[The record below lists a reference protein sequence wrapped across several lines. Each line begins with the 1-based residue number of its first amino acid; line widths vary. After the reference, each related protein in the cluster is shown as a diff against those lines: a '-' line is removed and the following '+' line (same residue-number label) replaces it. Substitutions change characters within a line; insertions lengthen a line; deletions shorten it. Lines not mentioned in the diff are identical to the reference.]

1 MAASELYTK
10 CARVWIPDAEEVWKS
25 AELTK
30 DYKNGDASLQLMLE
44 DGTNIEHTL
53 DPKTKNLPY
62 LRNPDILVG
71 ENDLTA
77 LSYLHEPAV
86 LHNLKVRFVD
96 SKLIYTYCG
105 IVLVAIN
112 PYETLPIYGTDIIN
126 AYSGQNM
133 GDMDPHIFA
142 VAEEAYK
149 QMARDERNQSIIVSG
164 ESGAGK
170 TVSAKYAMR
179 YFATVSGSASEA
191 NVEEKVLA
199 SNPIMEAIG
208 NAKTT
213 RNDNSSRFGKY
224 IEIGFDTRFRI
235 IGANMRTYL
244 LEKSRVVF
252 QADEERNY
260 HIFYQLCASSHLPEF
275 KNLKLSSANDF
286 LYTRQGRSPV
296 IAGVD
301 DTKELSTTRNAFTL
315 LGINESY
322 QMGLF
327 QVLAAIL
334 HLGNVEIKDRDSDSS
349 VIPPNNR
356 HLTAFCELVGVTY
369 QDMSQWLCHRKLK
382 TATETYVKPL
392 PRLQATNARDALSK
406 HIYAKLFNWIV
417 EHVNKALIT
426 NVKQHSFIGVL
437 DIYGFETFE
446 INSFEQFCINYANEK
461 LQQQFNM
468 HVFKLEQE
476 EYMKEQ
482 IPWTLIDFYDNQPC
496 INLIEAKMGILDL
509 LDEECKMPK
518 GSDDSWAQK
527 LYNTHLKTSSLFE
540 KPRMSNRA
548 FIIKHFADK
557 VEYQCDGFLEKNKD
571 TVNEEQIN
579 VLKASKQKFELLVE
593 LFHDG
598 EKAIS
603 PTGQVP
609 GTGGRTRL
617 SIKPDKSRD
626 SKSKEH
632 KKTVGCQFRNSL
644 QMLMETLN
652 ATTPHYVRCI
662 KPNDFKMAFT
672 FDPKRAVQQ
681 LRACGVLETIR
692 ISAAGFPSRWTYQ
705 EFFSRYRVLMKQKDV
720 LPDKKLT
727 CKNVLEKLVQD
738 QDKYQFG
745 KTKIFFRAG
754 QVAYLEKLRADKL
767 RAACIRIQKT
777 IRCWLARKKYLR
789 KRSAAITIQR
799 FTRGYQARCLA
810 KFMRRT
816 QAATVI
822 QKYQRMYM
830 EKKRYRQKQAA
841 ALAMQ
846 TILRAYMARQ
856 KYQALLREH
865 KAVIIQR
872 HVRGWLARC
881 WYKRCLVSIVVLQCS
896 IRRMR
901 ARREL
906 KKLKIE
912 ARSVEHFKKL
922 NKGMEN
928 KIMQLQ
934 RRIDEQTK
942 ENRSVNEKLVGLE
955 NSYTAE
961 SERMRGELNRLR
973 GVEEEAKK
981 KTNQVTSLLEEL
993 ERLRKELSATQQEK
1007 KTIED
1012 WAQTYRN
1019 EMEMMVSE
1027 LKEQNGSLK
1036 KEKDDLNR
1044 LIQEQSQQMTEKMV
1058 RSIAQETQ
1066 QLESDLNEERSRYQ
1080 NLLTEHLRLEE
1091 KYDDLKE
1098 EMVSSNVSK
1107 PGHRRTDSTHSSN
1120 ESEYTYNS
1128 EYAELEE
1135 GSRAAE
1141 DVTRGMD
1148 TSLTLKLQK
1157 RLTELEQEKQSLRNE
1172 LENKEE
1178 QFQRARARDDA
1189 EFKKA
1194 RGAELEYE
1202 SLKRQELESENKKLK
1217 HNLAEMRQSLLGDA
1231 AAGAGAGA
1239 PGTPAYKVLLEQ
1251 LNASCEELDVRKEE
1265 VLILRSQLV
1274 SQKEAMHHKETMTE
1288 PSVYAEDVSKLK
1300 DADEL
1305 KQACIGLKDTNR
1317 SPRFMRKPL
1326 EVSDLLSRLR
1336 SAAPDFHKLN
1346 EDGELWLVNQGLK
1359 ETIRLLEHQLQTQ
1372 RRTYDNEVESLRSE
1386 LQNVK
1391 EENNRQQ
1398 QLLAQNLQLPPEA
1411 RIEAS
1416 LQHEITRLTNENLE
1430 LLAEDPTAS
1439 REARVIILR
1448 RMVDL
1453 MEQLEKQDRTIRKL
1467 KKQLKVYSKRIG
1479 EMGAGQTEGQTSPGQ
1494 MVDEPIH
1501 PVNIPRREKDF
1512 QGMLEYKKEDELKL
1526 VKNLILEL
1534 KPRGVAVNLIPGL
1547 PAYILFMCLRHAD
1560 YVNDDQKVR
1569 TLLTSTINSI
1579 KKILK
1584 KRGDDFETVSFW
1596 LANTCRFLH
1605 CLKQYSGDEAFMK
1618 HNTQRQNEHC
1628 LSNFDLAEYRQVLSD
1643 LSIQIYQQLIKCM
1656 ENILQP
1662 MIVSGMLEHETIQ
1675 GVSGVKPTG
1684 LRKRTSSIAD
1694 EGTYT
1699 LDSILR
1705 QLSAFH
1711 STMCQHG
1718 TDPELIKQVVKQ
1730 QFYIIGAVT
1739 LNNLLLRKDMC
1750 SWSKGMQIRYN
1761 VSQLEEWLRDKGLM
1775 TCGAKETLEPLI
1787 QAAQLL
1793 QVKKKTDEDAEA
1805 ICSMCLALTTAQIV
1819 KVLNLYTPVNEFEE
1833 RVSVSF
1839 IRTIQTR
1846 LRDRCESPQLLM
1858 DTKMIYPVTFPFS
1871 PSSLALE
1878 TIQIP
1883 SSLNLA
1889 FLTRV

>member
-25 AELTK
+25 AELNK
-30 DYKNGDASLQLMLE
+30 DYKNGDVSLQLMLE
-44 DGTNIEHTL
+44 DGTNVEHKL

-112 PYETLPIYGTDIIN
+112 PYEPLPIYGTDIIN

-179 YFATVSGSASEA
+179 YFATVSGSTSEA
-191 NVEEKVLA
+191 NVEQKVLA

-224 IEIGFDTRFRI
+224 IEIGFDTRYRI

-275 KNLKLSSANDF
+275 KMLKLSNANDF

-296 IAGVD
+296 IDGVD
-301 DTKELSTTRNAFTL
+301 DTKELSTTRKAFTL
-315 LGINESY
+315 LGINESN

-349 VIPPNNR
+349 VIPPNNH

-382 TATETYVKPL
+382 TATETYIKTL

-426 NVKQHSFIGVL
+426 NIKQHSFIGVL

-476 EYMKEQ
+476 EYMREQ

-527 LYNTHLKTSSLFE
+527 LYNTHLKTCSLFE

-548 FIIKHFADK
+548 FIIQHFADK
-557 VEYQCDGFLEKNKD
+557 VEYQCEGFLEKNKD

-579 VLKASKQKFELLVE
+579 VLKASKFHLLVE
-593 LFHDG
+593 LFQDG
-598 EKAIS
+598 EKATS
-603 PTGQVP
+603 PTGQVS

-617 SIKPDKSRD
+617 SIKPDKGREKS
-626 SKSKEH
+626 SKEH

-644 QMLMETLN
+644 QMLMGTLN

-662 KPNDFKMAFT
+662 KPNDFKLAFT

-720 LPDKKLT
+720 LADKKLT
-727 CKNVLEKLVQD
+727 CKNVLEQLVQD

-754 QVAYLEKLRADKL
+754 QVAYLEKLRAEKL

-789 KRSAAITIQR
+789 KRSSAITIQR

-816 QAATVI
+816 QAATII
-822 QKYQRMYM
+822 QKYQRMCV
-830 EKKRYRQKQAA
+830 ERKRYRQKQAA
-841 ALAMQ
+841 ALVMQ

-856 KYQALLREH
+856 KYQALRRES
-865 KAVIIQR
+865 KAVIIQKR
-872 HVRGWLARC
+872 VRGWLARC
-881 WYKRCLVSIVVLQCS
+881 WYKRCLVSIVYLQCCF
-896 IRRMR
+896 RRMK

-912 ARSVEHFKKL
+912 ARSVQHLKKL

-934 RRIDEQTK
+934 RKLDEQNK
-942 ENRSVNEKLVGLE
+942 ENRLVNERLVGLE
-955 NSYTAE
+955 TTYTTE
-961 SERMRGELNRLR
+961 SERMRGELSRLR
-973 GVEEEAKK
+973 GVEEDAKNK
-981 KTNQVTSLLEEL
+981 GNQVSSLLEEL
-993 ERLRKELSATQQEK
+993 EKLRKELSSTQKEK

-1019 EMEMMVSE
+1019 EMEKMVSE
-1027 LKEQNGSLK
+1027 LKEQNCSLK
-1036 KEKDDLNR
+1036 KEKEDLNR
-1044 LIQEQSQQMTEKMV
+1044 SIQEQSQQMTEKMARV
-1058 RSIAQETQ
+1058 IAEETQ
-1066 QLESDLNEERSRYQ
+1066 QLKTDLNEERSRYQ
-1080 NLLTEHLRLEE
+1080 NLLTEHRRLEE
-1091 KYDDLKE
+1091 KHDDLKE

-1120 ESEYTYNS
+1120 GSEYTYNS

-1141 DVTRGMD
+1141 DVTRGID

-1172 LENKEE
+1172 LENKED
-1178 QFQRARARDDA
+1178 QFQRARARDDV

-1217 HNLAEMRQSLLGDA
+1217 HDLAEIRQSLLGKA
-1231 AAGAGAGA
+1231 ATGAGA
-1239 PGTPAYKVLLEQ
+1239 PGSPAYKVVLEQ
-1251 LNASCEELDVRKEE
+1251 LNASCEELEVRKEE

-1274 SQKEAMHHKETMTE
+1274 SQKEAMHHKETMTD
-1288 PSVYAEDVSKLK
+1288 PSVYVEDVSKLK

-1305 KQACIGLKDTNR
+1305 KQAYMGLKDTN
-1317 SPRFMRKPL
+1317 
-1326 EVSDLLSRLR
+1326 
-1336 SAAPDFHKLN
+1336 
-1346 EDGELWLVNQGLK
+1346 
-1359 ETIRLLEHQLQTQ
+1359 RLLEHQLQTQ
-1372 RRTYDNEVESLRSE
+1372 RRGYDNEVESLRGE

-1416 LQHEITRLTNENLE
+1416 LQHEITRLTNENL
-1430 LLAEDPTAS
+1430 
-1439 REARVIILR
+1439 
-1448 RMVDL
+1448 DL

-1618 HNTQRQNEHC
+1618 HNTQRQNEHS
-1628 LSNFDLAEYRQVLSD
+1628 LSNFDLAEYRQVISD
-1643 LSIQIYQQLIKCM
+1643 LAIQIYQQLIKCM

-1775 TCGAKETLEPLI
+1775 TFGAKETLEPLI

-1793 QVKKKTDEDAEA
+1793 QVKKKTDEDAGA

-1883 SSLNLA
+1883 GSLNLG

>member
-1 MAASELYTK
+1 MNRELEYMFVQS
-10 CARVWIPDAEEVWKS
+10 ARVWIPDAEEVWKS

-30 DYKNGDASLQLMLE
+30 DYKNDDASLQLMLE
-44 DGTNIEHTL
+44 DGTTIDHKL

-86 LHNLKVRFVD
+86 LHNLKVRFID

-224 IEIGFDTRFRI
+224 IEIGFDNRYRI

-260 HIFYQLCASSHLPEF
+260 HIFYQLCASANQPEF
-275 KNLKLSSANDF
+275 KNLRLSTANDF

-296 IAGVD
+296 IEGVD
-301 DTKELSTTRNAFTL
+301 DAKELRTTRHAFTL

-322 QMGLF
+322 QIGLF

-349 VIPPNNR
+349 LIAPNNR

-382 TATETYVKPL
+382 TATETYIKPL

-417 EHVNKALIT
+417 EHVNKALVT
-426 NVKQHSFIGVL
+426 NIKQHSFIGVL

-527 LYNTHLKTSSLFE
+527 LYNTHLKTCSLFE

-548 FIIKHFADK
+548 FIIQHFADK
-557 VEYQCDGFLEKNKD
+557 VEYQCEGFLEKNKD
-571 TVNEEQIN
+571 TVNEEQIH
-579 VLKASKQKFELLVE
+579 VLKASKFNLLVE
-593 LFHDG
+593 LFQDE
-598 EKAIS
+598 EKATT

-617 SIKPDKSRD
+617 SIKPDKGRD
-626 SKSKEH
+626 TSSKEH

-662 KPNDFKMAFT
+662 KPNDFKLAFS

-789 KRSAAITIQR
+789 QRSAAITIQR

-816 QAATVI
+816 QAATII
-822 QKYQRMYM
+822 QKYQRMCV
-830 EKKRYRQKQAA
+830 ERKRFRQKQAA

-865 KAVIIQR
+865 KAVIIQK

-881 WYKRCLVSIVVLQCS
+881 WYKRCLEAIVYLQCC

-901 ARREL
+901 AKREL

-934 RRIDEQTK
+934 RKIDEQNK
-942 ENRSVNEKLVGLE
+942 DNRVISERLVSLE
-955 NSYTAE
+955 SSYASE
-961 SERMRGELNRLR
+961 SERMRGELGRLR
-973 GVEEEAKK
+973 GVEEDAKNK
-981 KTNQVTSLLEEL
+981 ANQVSSLLEEL
-993 ERLRKELSATQQEK
+993 EKLRKELSVTQQEK

-1012 WAQTYRN
+1012 WAQKYRD
-1019 EMEMMVSE
+1019 EMEKMVSE
-1027 LKEQNGSLK
+1027 LKDQNGLLK

-1044 LIQEQSQQMTEKMV
+1044 MIQEQSQQMTEKMT
-1058 RSIAQETQ
+1058 RAIAQETQ
-1066 QLESDLNEERSRYQ
+1066 QLETDLNEERSRYQ

-1098 EMVSSNVSK
+1098 ELAHSKNVSK

-1128 EYAELEE
+1128 EYAELED
-1135 GSRAAE
+1135 GSRVGE

-1157 RLTELEQEKQSLRNE
+1157 RVTELEQEKQSLRNE

-1189 EFKKA
+1189 QFRKA

-1202 SLKRQELESENKKLK
+1202 SLKRQELESENKKLR
-1217 HNLAEMRQSLLGDA
+1217 HDLAEMRQSLLGGA
-1231 AAGAGAGA
+1231 AASAGA
-1239 PGTPAYKVLLEQ
+1239 PGSPAYKVLLDQ
-1251 LNASCEELDVRKEE
+1251 LNASCEELEVRKEE

-1274 SQKEAMHHKETMTE
+1274 SQKEAMHHKDEKETMTE
-1288 PSVYAEDVSKLK
+1288 PSVFAQDVNKLK

-1305 KQACIGLKDTNR
+1305 KQAYVGLKDTNR
-1317 SPRFMRKPL
+1317 
-1326 EVSDLLSRLR
+1326 
-1336 SAAPDFHKLN
+1336 
-1346 EDGELWLVNQGLK
+1346 
-1359 ETIRLLEHQLQTQ
+1359 LLEQQLQTQ
-1372 RRTYDNEVESLRSE
+1372 RRTYDSEVESLRGE

-1416 LQHEITRLTNENLE
+1416 LQHEITRLTNENL
-1430 LLAEDPTAS
+1430 
-1439 REARVIILR
+1439 
-1448 RMVDL
+1448 DL

-1479 EMGAGQTEGQTSPGQ
+1479 EMGAGHTEGQTSPGQ
-1494 MVDEPIH
+1494 MVEEPIH

-1512 QGMLEYKKEDELKL
+1512 QGMLEYKKEDEMKL

-1547 PAYILFMCLRHAD
+1547 PAYILFMCLRHSD

-1605 CLKQYSGDEAFMK
+1605 CLKQYSGDEVFMK
-1618 HNTQRQNEHC
+1618 HNTSRQNEHC
-1628 LSNFDLAEYRQVLSD
+1628 LSNFDLAEYRQVISD
-1643 LSIQIYQQLIKCM
+1643 LAIQIYQQLVKCM

-1730 QFYIIGAVT
+1730 LFYIIGAVT

-1775 TCGAKETLEPLI
+1775 NCGAKETLEPLI

-1805 ICSMCLALTTAQIV
+1805 ICSMCHALTTAQIV

-1858 DTKMIYPVTFPFS
+1858 DTKMIYPVTFPFN

-1883 SSLNLA
+1883 TSLNLS

>member
-1 MAASELYTK
+1 MMVQELHQT
-10 CARVWIPDAEEVWKS
+10 ARVWIPDAEEVWRS

-30 DYKNGDASLQLMLE
+30 DYKNGDASLQLLLE
-44 DGTNIEHTL
+44 DGTSLEHSL

-112 PYETLPIYGTDIIN
+112 PYESLPIYGTDIIN

-142 VAEEAYK
+142 VAEEAFK

-191 NVEEKVLA
+191 NIDEKVLA

-224 IEIGFDTRFRI
+224 IEIGFDSRYRI

-275 KNLKLSSANDF
+275 KPLKLGSANEF
-286 LYTRQGRSPV
+286 LYTRQGGSPV
-296 IAGVD
+296 IEGVD
-301 DTKELSTTRNAFTL
+301 DTRELSTTRQAFAL
-315 LGINESY
+315 LGINESA
-322 QMGLF
+322 QMGVF
-327 QVLAAIL
+327 RVLAAIL
-334 HLGNVEIKDRDSDSS
+334 HLGNVEIRDKDSDSS
-349 VIPPNNR
+349 TIAPNNL
-356 HLTAFCELVGVTY
+356 HLMAFCDLVGVTY
-369 QDMSQWLCHRKLK
+369 QDMSHWLCHRKLK
-382 TATETYVKPL
+382 TATETYIKPL

-426 NVKQHSFIGVL
+426 SVKQHSFIGVL

-446 INSFEQFCINYANEK
+446 VNSFEQFCINYANEK

-496 INLIEAKMGILDL
+496 INLIEAKMGVLDL

-527 LYNTHLKTSSLFE
+527 LYNTHLKTCSLFE

-548 FIIKHFADK
+548 FIIQHFADK
-557 VEYQCDGFLEKNKD
+557 VEYQCEGFLEKNKD

-579 VLKASKQKFELLVE
+579 VLKASKVSTDSVTVCQPSQSRRCPDIRTCQEQFSSSGNSWPAGTCPLPHGNLLHE
-593 LFHDG
+593 QFYYSRTHTHRAQHRLAKSTG
-598 EKAIS
+598 EKPLQIEPSCTFIPPQLHHRSCRCYCVKPLELEPSLMHPCFLLLLCLNVVCENILPAEGKQEFLQPWAVLAFPSSRHHPSILLS
-603 PTGQVP
+603 FCLTLTCIFKQHGGGWLSRMCFFVKTETLRDQQEDLKLPPHATSVSHDPTLMMSRPQLAVLPEQLAVASGLFLRRWSRACVMQQNLLGHADAKDVTEAESWN
-609 GTGGRTRL
+609 GLIMWTHGLQIFSVFSSCSLRGRNMSACLRGKRFEGASAAVL
-617 SIKPDKSRD
+617 FSFVAPLP
-626 SKSKEH
+626 
-632 KKTVGCQFRNSL
+632 FRN
-644 QMLMETLN
+644 Q
-652 ATTPHYVRCI
+652 AKR
-662 KPNDFKMAFT
+662 KPE
-672 FDPKRAVQQ
+672 P
-681 LRACGVLETIR
+681 
-692 ISAAGFPSRWTYQ
+692 
-705 EFFSRYRVLMKQKDV
+705 
-720 LPDKKLT
+720 
-727 CKNVLEKLVQD
+727 
-738 QDKYQFG
+738 
-745 KTKIFFRAG
+745 
-754 QVAYLEKLRADKL
+754 
-767 RAACIRIQKT
+767 
-777 IRCWLARKKYLR
+777 
-789 KRSAAITIQR
+789 
-799 FTRGYQARCLA
+799 
-810 KFMRRT
+810 
-816 QAATVI
+816 
-822 QKYQRMYM
+822 
-830 EKKRYRQKQAA
+830 
-841 ALAMQ
+841 
-846 TILRAYMARQ
+846 
-856 KYQALLREH
+856 
-865 KAVIIQR
+865 
-872 HVRGWLARC
+872 
-881 WYKRCLVSIVVLQCS
+881 
-896 IRRMR
+896 
-901 ARREL
+901 
-906 KKLKIE
+906 
-912 ARSVEHFKKL
+912 
-922 NKGMEN
+922 
-928 KIMQLQ
+928 
-934 RRIDEQTK
+934 
-942 ENRSVNEKLVGLE
+942 VGLE
-955 NSYTAE
+955 SRFFAWMCRIVSGQDSFRLSVPLARGPVSMEAAGMKVSPRVSTAD
-961 SERMRGELNRLR
+961 
-973 GVEEEAKK
+973 
-981 KTNQVTSLLEEL
+981 
-993 ERLRKELSATQQEK
+993 
-1007 KTIED
+1007 TI
-1012 WAQTYRN
+1012 
-1019 EMEMMVSE
+1019 
-1027 LKEQNGSLK
+1027 
-1036 KEKDDLNR
+1036 
-1044 LIQEQSQQMTEKMV
+1044 
-1058 RSIAQETQ
+1058 
-1066 QLESDLNEERSRYQ
+1066 
-1080 NLLTEHLRLEE
+1080 
-1091 KYDDLKE
+1091 
-1098 EMVSSNVSK
+1098 VSS
-1107 PGHRRTDSTHSSN
+1107 
-1120 ESEYTYNS
+1120 
-1128 EYAELEE
+1128 
-1135 GSRAAE
+1135 
-1141 DVTRGMD
+1141 M
-1148 TSLTLKLQK
+1148 
-1157 RLTELEQEKQSLRNE
+1157 
-1172 LENKEE
+1172 
-1178 QFQRARARDDA
+1178 F
-1189 EFKKA
+1189 
-1194 RGAELEYE
+1194 
-1202 SLKRQELESENKKLK
+1202 
-1217 HNLAEMRQSLLGDA
+1217 SLLGRFCIRTLKVCIHENRIFV
-1231 AAGAGAGA
+1231 
-1239 PGTPAYKVLLEQ
+1239 PGSLRDSSLASASVVFISFQTLPGLFNQLRRHHDSLTPASGSLRMSPHHP
-1251 LNASCEELDVRKEE
+1251 ASCRCC
-1265 VLILRSQLV
+1265 
-1274 SQKEAMHHKETMTE
+1274 
-1288 PSVYAEDVSKLK
+1288 SV
-1300 DADEL
+1300 
-1305 KQACIGLKDTNR
+1305 T
-1317 SPRFMRKPL
+1317 
-1326 EVSDLLSRLR
+1326 
-1336 SAAPDFHKLN
+1336 SAAPDLQKLN
-1346 EDGELWLVNQGLK
+1346 EDGELWLVNQGLR
-1359 ETIRLLEHQLQTQ
+1359 ETVRCRLSSMSLWPFHGEGGRERGSFTCSSSCFFCSCCLFSGLRGDQLQLELLSPSSPSLISPGFNIIPLLLFFKAWWIQPEPTLLLGCQQTLLWAAPACSFPLVEASSPSPSWLKALSLTGVLPCSSSWSFFALTHHVSLWPSLPSTPRLLEHQLQTQ
-1372 RRTYDNEVESLRSE
+1372 KRSYDIEVEVLRGE
-1386 LQNVK
+1386 LQSVK

-1416 LQHEITRLTNENLE
+1416 LQHEITRLTNENL
-1430 LLAEDPTAS
+1430 
-1439 REARVIILR
+1439 
-1448 RMVDL
+1448 DL

-1467 KKQLKVYSKRIG
+1467 KKQLKLYSKRIG
-1479 EMGAGQTEGQTSPGQ
+1479 EMGAGQAEGQTSPGQ
-1494 MVDEPIH
+1494 MAEEPVH

-1526 VKNLILEL
+1526 IKNLILEL

-1618 HNTQRQNEHC
+1618 HNTSRQNEHC
-1628 LSNFDLAEYRQVLSD
+1628 LSNFDLAEYRQVISD
-1643 LSIQIYQQLIKCM
+1643 LAIQIYQQLIKCM

-1711 STMCQHG
+1711 SIMCQHG

-1775 TCGAKETLEPLI
+1775 SCGAKETLEPLI

-1805 ICSMCLALTTAQIV
+1805 ICSMCHALTTAQIV

-1833 RVSVSF
+1833 RVSVAF

-1846 LRDRCESPQLLM
+1846 LRDRCETPQLLM
-1858 DTKMIYPVTFPFS
+1858 DTKMIYPVTFPFN

-1883 SSLNLA
+1883 TSLNLA

>member
-1 MAASELYTK
+1 VLQTQ
-10 CARVWIPDAEEVWKS
+10 EE
-25 AELTK
+25 
-30 DYKNGDASLQLMLE
+30 GH
-44 DGTNIEHTL
+44 NIEHKL

-86 LHNLKVRFVD
+86 LHNLKVRFID

-224 IEIGFDTRFRI
+224 IEIGFDTRYRI

-260 HIFYQLCASSHLPEF
+260 HIFYQLCASAHLPEL
-275 KNLKLSSANDF
+275 KALKLSSANDF

-296 IAGVD
+296 IDGVD
-301 DTKELSTTRNAFTL
+301 DTKELSTTRHAFTL

-349 VIPPNNR
+349 VIAPNNR

-369 QDMSQWLCHRKLK
+369 QDMSHWLCHRKLK
-382 TATETYVKPL
+382 TATETYIKTL

-476 EYMKEQ
+476 EYMREQ

-527 LYNTHLKTSSLFE
+527 LYNTHLKTCSLFE

-548 FIIKHFADK
+548 FIIQHFADK

-579 VLKASKQKFELLVE
+579 VLKASKFDLLVE
-593 LFHDG
+593 LFHDE
-598 EKAIS
+598 EKATS
-603 PTGQVP
+603 PAGQAP
-609 GTGGRTRL
+609 GAGGRTRL
-617 SIKPDKSRD
+617 SVKPDKSRTGTS
-626 SKSKEH
+626 SKDH

-662 KPNDFKMAFT
+662 KPNDFKLAFS

-720 LPDKKLT
+720 LPDKKMT
-727 CKNVLEKLVQD
+727 CRNVLEKLVQD

-816 QAATVI
+816 QAATII
-822 QKYQRMYM
+822 QKYQRMYV
-830 EKKRYRQKQAA
+830 ERKRYRQKQAA

-856 KYQALLREH
+856 KYKALLREH
-865 KAVIIQR
+865 KALVIQK
-872 HVRGWLARC
+872 HVRGWLARR
-881 WYKRCLVSIVVLQCS
+881 WYKRCLRSIVYLQCC

-901 ARREL
+901 AKREL

-922 NKGMEN
+922 NIGMEN

-934 RRIDEQTK
+934 RKVDEQNK
-942 ENRSVNEKLVGLE
+942 DNRVISERLFGLE
-955 NSYTAE
+955 SSHAVE
-961 SERMRGELNRLR
+961 SERMRGELGRLR
-973 GVEEEAKK
+973 GAEEEAK
-981 KTNQVTSLLEEL
+981 NNANRVTSLLEEL
-993 ERLRKELSATQQEK
+993 ERLRRELSTTQQEK

-1012 WAQTYRN
+1012 WAQTYRD
-1019 EMEMMVSE
+1019 EMEQMVAE
-1027 LKEQNGSLK
+1027 LKDQNGLLK
-1036 KEKDDLNR
+1036 TEKNDLNR
-1044 LIQEQSQQMTEKMV
+1044 LIQEQSQQMTEKMARAIV
-1058 RSIAQETQ
+1058 QETQ
-1066 QLESDLNEERSRYQ
+1066 QLETDLNEERSRYQ

-1098 EMVSSNVSK
+1098 EMVSSNVAK

-1135 GSRAAE
+1135 GSRTAE
-1141 DVTRGMD
+1141 DVTRGID

-1178 QFQRARARDDA
+1178 QFQRARARDDV
-1189 EFKKA
+1189 EHKKA

-1217 HNLAEMRQSLLGDA
+1217 HDLAEMRQSLLGNVA
-1231 AAGAGAGA
+1231 AGAGA
-1239 PGTPAYKVLLEQ
+1239 PGSPAYKVLLDQ
-1251 LNASCEELDVRKEE
+1251 LNASCEELEVRKEE

-1274 SQKEAMHHKETMTE
+1274 SQKEAMQHKDEKETMTE
-1288 PSVYAEDVSKLK
+1288 PSHYVEDVSKLK
-1300 DADEL
+1300 DSDEI
-1305 KQACIGLKDTNR
+1305 KQAYVGLKDTNR
-1317 SPRFMRKPL
+1317 SPRFLRKPL
-1326 EVSDLLSRLR
+1326 EVNELLSRLR
-1336 SAAPDFHKLN
+1336 SPTPDFHKLN
-1346 EDGELWLVNQGLK
+1346 EDGELWLVYQGLK
-1359 ETIRLLEHQLQTQ
+1359 ETNRLLESQLQTQ
-1372 RRTYDNEVESLRSE
+1372 RRSYDNEVEALRGE

-1430 LLAEDPTAS
+1430 ILADDPTAS
-1439 REARVIILR
+1439 REARVTILR

-1479 EMGAGQTEGQTSPGQ
+1479 EMGAGQAEGQTSPGQ
-1494 MVDEPIH
+1494 MVDEPIR

-1596 LANTCRFLH
+1596 LSNTCRFLH

-1618 HNTQRQNEHC
+1618 HNTSRQNEHC
-1628 LSNFDLAEYRQVLSD
+1628 LSNFDLAEYRQVISD
-1643 LSIQIYQQLIKCM
+1643 LAIQIYQQLIKCM

-1761 VSQLEEWLRDKGLM
+1761 VSQLEEWLRDKSLM
-1775 TCGAKETLEPLI
+1775 VCGAKETLEPLI

-1805 ICSMCLALTTAQIV
+1805 ICSMCHALTTAQIV

-1833 RVSVSF
+1833 RVSVAF

-1846 LRDRCESPQLLM
+1846 LRDRCETPQLLM
-1858 DTKMIYPVTFPFS
+1858 DTKMIYPVTFPFN

-1883 SSLNLA
+1883 GSLNLM

>member
-1 MAASELYTK
+1 IHQQVSLMF
-10 CARVWIPDAEEVWKS
+10 ARVWIPDADEVWKS

-30 DYKNGDASLQLMLE
+30 NYKHGDSTLHLTLE
-44 DGTNIEHTL
+44 DGMDIEHKL
-53 DPKTKNLPY
+53 DDKTKNLPH

-86 LHNLKVRFVD
+86 LHNLKVRFTD

-112 PYETLPIYGTDIIN
+112 PYENLPIYGSDIIN

-179 YFATVSGSASEA
+179 YFATVSGAATEA

-199 SNPIMEAIG
+199 SNPIME
-208 NAKTT
+208 
-213 RNDNSSRFGKY
+213 
-224 IEIGFDTRFRI
+224 DTP
-235 IGANMRTYL
+235 
-244 LEKSRVVF
+244 
-252 QADEERNY
+252 
-260 HIFYQLCASSHLPEF
+260 HIVLCV
-275 KNLKLSSANDF
+275 
-286 LYTRQGRSPV
+286 Q
-296 IAGVD
+296 
-301 DTKELSTTRNAFTL
+301 
-315 LGINESY
+315 
-322 QMGLF
+322 
-327 QVLAAIL
+327 
-334 HLGNVEIKDRDSDSS
+334 
-349 VIPPNNR
+349 
-356 HLTAFCELVGVTY
+356 
-369 QDMSQWLCHRKLK
+369 
-382 TATETYVKPL
+382 
-392 PRLQATNARDALSK
+392 
-406 HIYAKLFNWIV
+406 
-417 EHVNKALIT
+417 
-426 NVKQHSFIGVL
+426 
-437 DIYGFETFE
+437 
-446 INSFEQFCINYANEK
+446 
-461 LQQQFNM
+461 
-468 HVFKLEQE
+468 
-476 EYMKEQ
+476 
-482 IPWTLIDFYDNQPC
+482 
-496 INLIEAKMGILDL
+496 
-509 LDEECKMPK
+509 MPK

-527 LYNTHLKTSSLFE
+527 LYNTHLKTCSLFE
-540 KPRMSNRA
+540 KPRMSNKA
-548 FIIKHFADK
+548 FIIQHFADK
-557 VEYQCDGFLEKNKD
+557 VQYQCDGFLEKNKD

-579 VLKASKQKFELLVE
+579 VLKASKLDLLVE
-593 LFHDG
+593 LFQDE
-598 EKAIS
+598 EKVTS
-603 PTGQVP
+603 PTGTAP
-609 GTGGRTRL
+609 GGRTRL
-617 SIKPDKSRD
+617 SVKPKEIRSGA
-626 SKSKEH
+626 SSKEH

-644 QMLMETLN
+644 AMLMETLN

-662 KPNDFKMAFT
+662 KPNDLKFPFT

-720 LPDKKLT
+720 LSDRRLT
-727 CKNVLEKLVQD
+727 CRNVLEKLVQD

-767 RAACIRIQKT
+767 RKACVRIQKT
-777 IRCWLARKKYLR
+777 IRCWLVRKKYLR
-789 KRSAAITIQR
+789 KKHAAITIQR
-799 FTRGYQARCLA
+799 YTRGHQARCLV
-810 KFMRRT
+810 KYMRRT
-816 QAATVI
+816 LAAITI
-822 QKYQRMYM
+822 QKFQRMCVQRKLYL
-830 EKKRYRQKQAA
+830 QKQAA
-841 ALAMQ
+841 ALVMQ

-856 KYQALLREH
+856 KYQGLLRNH
-865 KAVIIQR
+865 KAVFIQK
-872 HVRGWLARC
+872 HVRGWLARQR
-881 WYKRCLVSIVVLQCS
+881 YKRSLRAIVYLQCC
-896 IRRMR
+896 IRRMK
-901 ARREL
+901 AKKEL

-922 NKGMEN
+922 NVGMEN

-934 RRIDEQTK
+934 RKLDEQAK
-942 ENRSVNEKLVGLE
+942 DNRVTSERLNSLETSHAVESEKLKVEVSKLKGI
-955 NSYTAE
+955 
-961 SERMRGELNRLR
+961 
-973 GVEEEAKK
+973 EEEAK
-981 KTNQVTSLLEEL
+981 NNANRVTSLLEEL
-993 ERLRKELSATQQEK
+993 ERLRKELTTTQKEK

-1012 WAQTYRN
+1012 WATKYRD
-1019 EMEMMVSE
+1019 EMEKMVAE
-1027 LKEQNGSLK
+1027 LKQQNGLLK
-1036 KEKDDLNR
+1036 TEKDDLNR
-1044 LIQEQSQQMTEKMV
+1044 MIKEQSQQMTEKMTRALV
-1058 RSIAQETQ
+1058 EETQ

-1091 KYDDLKE
+1091 RYDDLKE
-1098 EMVSSNVSK
+1098 EITLSVSVPK

-1120 ESEYTYNS
+1120 GSECTYNS
-1128 EYAELEE
+1128 EFAESEE
-1135 GSRAAE
+1135 SSRHGE

-1157 RLTELEQEKQSLRNE
+1157 RVTELEQEKSSLRNE

-1178 QFQRARARDDA
+1178 QFQRARVRDD
-1189 EFKKA
+1189 EEHKKS

-1202 SLKRQELESENKKLK
+1202 SLKRQELDSENKKLK
-1217 HNLAEMRQSLLGDA
+1217 HDLTAMRQSLLGN
-1231 AAGAGAGA
+1231 AGAGAGA
-1239 PGTPAYKVLLEQ
+1239 PGSPPYKVLMDQ
-1251 LNASCEELDVRKEE
+1251 LNSSCEELEVRKEE

-1274 SQKEAMHHKETMTE
+1274 SQKEAMQHKETMTE
-1288 PSVYAEDVSKLK
+1288 PVHYAEDVHKMK
-1300 DADEL
+1300 DSGAIT
-1305 KQACIGLKDTNR
+1305 QAYL
-1317 SPRFMRKPL
+1317 
-1326 EVSDLLSRLR
+1326 
-1336 SAAPDFHKLN
+1336 
-1346 EDGELWLVNQGLK
+1346 GLK
-1359 ETIRLLEHQLQTQ
+1359 ETNRLLEGQMQQQ
-1372 RRTYDNEVESLRSE
+1372 RRSYDNEVEVLRGE
-1386 LQNVK
+1386 LQSVK

-1416 LQHEITRLTNENLE
+1416 LQHEITRLTNENL
-1430 LLAEDPTAS
+1430 
-1439 REARVIILR
+1439 
-1448 RMVDL
+1448 DL
-1453 MEQLEKQDRTIRKL
+1453 MEQLEKQDKTIRKL
-1467 KKQLKVYSKRIG
+1467 KKQLKVFSKKIG
-1479 EMGAGQTEGQTSPGQ
+1479 EMGGKEGDTISPGQ
-1494 MVDEPIH
+1494 MVEETVR

-1596 LANTCRFLH
+1596 LSNTCRFLH
-1605 CLKQYSGDEAFMK
+1605 CLKQYSGDESFMK
-1618 HNTQRQNEHC
+1618 HNTPKQNDHC

-1643 LSIQIYQQLIKCM
+1643 LAIQIYQQLIKCM
-1656 ENILQP
+1656 ESILQP

-1699 LDSILR
+1699 LESILR

-1761 VSQLEEWLRDKGLM
+1761 VSQLEEWLRDKSLM
-1775 TCGAKETLEPLI
+1775 LCGAKETLEPLI

-1805 ICSMCLALTTAQIV
+1805 ICSMCNSLSTSQIV

-1833 RVSVSF
+1833 RVSVTF

-1846 LRDRCESPQLLM
+1846 LRDRCETPQLLM
-1858 DTKMIYPVTFPFS
+1858 DTKIIYPVTFPFN

-1883 SSLNLA
+1883 GSLNLA

>member
-1 MAASELYTK
+1 MPWLYLSGLF
-10 CARVWIPDAEEVWKS
+10 ARVWIPDAEEVWKS

-30 DYKNGDASLQLMLE
+30 NYKHGDSTLHLTLE
-44 DGTNIEHTL
+44 DGLHKL
-53 DPKTKNLPY
+53 DDKTKNLPH

-86 LHNLKVRFVD
+86 LHNLKVRFTD

-112 PYETLPIYGTDIIN
+112 PYENLPIYGSDIIN

-179 YFATVSGSASEA
+179 YFATVSGAATEA

-224 IEIGFDTRFRI
+224 IEIGFDKRYRI

-275 KNLKLSSANDF
+275 KNLKLGSADDF
-286 LYTRQGRSPV
+286 HCTNQGRNPV
-296 IAGVD
+296 IDGVD
-301 DTKELSTTRNAFTL
+301 DAKEMCTTQHAFSL
-315 LGINESY
+315 LGINELN
-322 QMGLF
+322 QKGLF

-349 VIPPNNR
+349 IIPPNNR
-356 HLTAFCELVGVTY
+356 HLTVFCELMGVTY
-369 QDMSQWLCHRKLK
+369 QDMSHWLCHKKLK
-382 TATETYVKPL
+382 TAQETYIKPI
-392 PRLQATNARDALSK
+392 PRLQASNARDALAK
-406 HIYAKLFNWIV
+406 HIYAKVFNWIV
-417 EHVNKALIT
+417 DHVNKSLRAT
-426 NVKQHSFIGVL
+426 VKQHSFIGVL

-468 HVFKLEQE
+468 VRTEQFGDKQCLFHVLCVQ
-476 EYMKEQ
+476 
-482 IPWTLIDFYDNQPC
+482 
-496 INLIEAKMGILDL
+496 
-509 LDEECKMPK
+509 MPK

-527 LYNTHLKTSSLFE
+527 LYNTHLKTCSLFE
-540 KPRMSNRA
+540 KPRMSNKA
-548 FIIKHFADK
+548 FIIQHFADK
-557 VEYQCDGFLEKNKD
+557 VQYQCDGFLEKNKD

-579 VLKASKQKFELLVE
+579 VLKASKLDLLVE
-593 LFHDG
+593 LFQDG
-598 EKAIS
+598 EKVTS
-603 PTGQVP
+603 PS
-609 GTGGRTRL
+609 GTAPGGRTRL
-617 SIKPDKSRD
+617 SVKPKEIRPGAS
-626 SKSKEH
+626 SKEH

-644 QMLMETLN
+644 AMLMETLN

-662 KPNDFKMAFT
+662 KPNDLKFPFT

-720 LPDKKLT
+720 LSDRRLT
-727 CKNVLEKLVQD
+727 CRNVLEKLVQD

-767 RAACIRIQKT
+767 RKACVRIQKT
-777 IRCWLARKKYLR
+777 IRCWLVRKKYLR
-789 KRSAAITIQR
+789 KKHAAITIQR
-799 FTRGYQARCLA
+799 YTRGHQARCLV
-810 KFMRRT
+810 KYMRQT
-816 QAATVI
+816 LAAITI
-822 QKYQRMYM
+822 QKFQRMCVQRKLYL
-830 EKKRYRQKQAA
+830 QKQAA
-841 ALAMQ
+841 ALVMQ

-856 KYQALLREH
+856 KYQGLLRNH
-865 KAVIIQR
+865 KAVFIQK
-872 HVRGWLARC
+872 HVRGWLARQR
-881 WYKRCLVSIVVLQCS
+881 YKRSLRAIVYLQCC
-896 IRRMR
+896 IRRMK
-901 ARREL
+901 AKKEL
-906 KKLKIE
+906 KTLKIE

-922 NKGMEN
+922 NVGMEN

-934 RRIDEQTK
+934 RKLDEQAK
-942 ENRSVNEKLVGLE
+942 DNRVTSERLNCLETSHAVESEKLKVEVSKLKGI
-955 NSYTAE
+955 
-961 SERMRGELNRLR
+961 
-973 GVEEEAKK
+973 EEEAK
-981 KTNQVTSLLEEL
+981 NNANRVTSLLEEL
-993 ERLRKELSATQQEK
+993 ERLRKELTTTQKEK

-1012 WAQTYRN
+1012 WATKYRD
-1019 EMEMMVSE
+1019 EMEKMVAE
-1027 LKEQNGSLK
+1027 LKQQNGLLK
-1036 KEKDDLNR
+1036 TDKDDLNR
-1044 LIQEQSQQMTEKMV
+1044 MIKEQSQQMTEKMT
-1058 RSIAQETQ
+1058 RALAEETQ

-1091 KYDDLKE
+1091 RYDDLKE
-1098 EMVSSNVSK
+1098 EITLSV
-1107 PGHRRTDSTHSSN
+1107 
-1120 ESEYTYNS
+1120 
-1128 EYAELEE
+1128 
-1135 GSRAAE
+1135 

-1157 RLTELEQEKQSLRNE
+1157 RVTELEQEKSSLRNE

-1178 QFQRARARDDA
+1178 QFQRARVRVQPHYYTILLQCYA
-1189 EFKKA
+1189 
-1194 RGAELEYE
+1194 
-1202 SLKRQELESENKKLK
+1202 RQELDSENKKLK
-1217 HNLAEMRQSLLGDA
+1217 HDLTAMRQSLLGN
-1231 AAGAGAGA
+1231 AGAGAGA
-1239 PGTPAYKVLLEQ
+1239 PGSPPYKVLMDQ
-1251 LNASCEELDVRKEE
+1251 LNSSCEELEVRKEE

-1274 SQKEAMHHKETMTE
+1274 SQKEAMQHKVGDMEGPPPTHTHT
-1288 PSVYAEDVSKLK
+1288 YT
-1300 DADEL
+1300 
-1305 KQACIGLKDTNR
+1305 QTC
-1317 SPRFMRKPL
+1317 
-1326 EVSDLLSRLR
+1326 
-1336 SAAPDFHKLN
+1336 
-1346 EDGELWLVNQGLK
+1346 DGELWLVYEGLK
-1359 ETIRLLEHQLQTQ
+1359 ETNRLLEGQMQQQ
-1372 RRTYDNEVESLRSE
+1372 RRSYDNEVEVLRGE
-1386 LQNVK
+1386 LQSVK

-1416 LQHEITRLTNENLE
+1416 LQHEITRLTNENL
-1430 LLAEDPTAS
+1430 
-1439 REARVIILR
+1439 
-1448 RMVDL
+1448 DL
-1453 MEQLEKQDRTIRKL
+1453 MEQLEKQDKTIRKL
-1467 KKQLKVYSKRIG
+1467 KKQLKVFSKKIG
-1479 EMGAGQTEGQTSPGQ
+1479 EMGAGQVDTISPGQ
-1494 MVDEPIH
+1494 MVEETVR

-1596 LANTCRFLH
+1596 LSNTCRFLH
-1605 CLKQYSGDEAFMK
+1605 CLKQYSGDESFMK
-1618 HNTQRQNEHC
+1618 HNTPKQNDHC

-1643 LSIQIYQQLIKCM
+1643 LAIQIYQQLIKCM

-1699 LDSILR
+1699 LETILR

-1761 VSQLEEWLRDKGLM
+1761 VSQLEEWLRDKSLM
-1775 TCGAKETLEPLI
+1775 LCGAKETLEPLI

-1805 ICSMCLALTTAQIV
+1805 ICSMCNSLSTSQIV

-1833 RVSVSF
+1833 RVSVTF

-1846 LRDRCESPQLLM
+1846 LRDRCETPQLLM
-1858 DTKMIYPVTFPFS
+1858 DTKIIYPVTFPFN

-1883 SSLNLA
+1883 GSLNLA

>member
-1 MAASELYTK
+1 MEKGHDSSSSMAASELYTK
-10 CARVWIPDAEEVWKS
+10 FARVWIPDAEEVWKS

-30 DYKNGDASLQLMLE
+30 NYKHGDKLLHLTLE
-44 DGTNIEHTL
+44 DGTNIEYNL
-53 DPKTKNLPY
+53 DEKTKNLPH

-86 LHNLKVRFVD
+86 LHNLKVRFTD

-112 PYETLPIYGTDIIN
+112 PYENLPIYGSDIIN

-179 YFATVSGSASEA
+179 YFATVSGAATEA

-224 IEIGFDTRFRI
+224 IEIGFDKRYRI

-275 KNLKLSSANDF
+275 KNLKLGGADDF
-286 LYTRQGRSPV
+286 HCTNQGGSPV
-296 IAGVD
+296 IDGVD
-301 DTKELSTTRNAFTL
+301 DSKEMSTTRNAFSL
-315 LGINESY
+315 LGINEQN

-349 VIPPNNR
+349 AIPPNNR
-356 HLTAFCELVGVTY
+356 HLQVFCELMGVTY
-369 QDMSQWLCHRKLK
+369 QDMSHWLCHKKLK
-382 TATETYVKPL
+382 TAQETYIKPI
-392 PRLQATNARDALSK
+392 PRMQASNARDALAK
-406 HIYAKLFNWIV
+406 HIYAKVFSWIV
-417 EHVNKALIT
+417 DHVNQSLRAS
-426 NVKQHSFIGVL
+426 VKQHSFIGVL

-446 INSFEQFCINYANEK
+446 VNSFEQFCINYANEK

-476 EYMKEQ
+476 EYLKEQ

-496 INLIEAKMGILDL
+496 INLIEAKMGVLDL

-527 LYNTHLKTSSLFE
+527 LYNTHLKTCTLFE
-540 KPRMSNRA
+540 KPRMSNKA
-548 FIIKHFADK
+548 FIIQHFADK
-557 VEYQCDGFLEKNKD
+557 VEYQCEGFLEKNKD

-579 VLKASKQKFELLVE
+579 VLKASKLDLLVE
-593 LFHDG
+593 LFQDE
-598 EKAIS
+598 EKATS
-603 PTGQVP
+603 PTGTT
-609 GTGGRTRL
+609 TGGRTRL
-617 SIKPDKSRD
+617 SVKPKEVRPGAS
-626 SKSKEH
+626 SKEH

-644 QMLMETLN
+644 AMLMETLN

-662 KPNDFKMAFT
+662 KPNDLKFPFT

-720 LPDKKLT
+720 LSDRRLT
-727 CKNVLEKLVQD
+727 CRNVLEKLVQD

-767 RAACIRIQKT
+767 RQACVRIQKT
-777 IRCWLARKKYLR
+777 IRCWLVRKKYLR
-789 KRSAAITIQR
+789 KKHAAMTIQR
-799 FTRGYQARCLA
+799 YTRGHQARCLV

-816 QAATVI
+816 RAAIVI
-822 QKYQRMYM
+822 QKFQRMYVQR
-830 EKKRYRQKQAA
+830 KLYRQKQAA
-841 ALAMQ
+841 ALVMQ

-856 KYQALLREH
+856 KYQGLLRNH
-865 KAVIIQR
+865 KAVFIQK
-872 HVRGWLARC
+872 HVRGWLARQR
-881 WYKRCLVSIVVLQCS
+881 YKRSLRAIVYLQCC
-896 IRRMR
+896 IRRMK
-901 ARREL
+901 AKKEL

-922 NKGMEN
+922 NVGMEN

-934 RRIDEQTK
+934 RKIDEQTK
-942 ENRSVNEKLVGLE
+942 DNRLISERLNGLETSHALESEKLKIEVSKLKGI
-955 NSYTAE
+955 
-961 SERMRGELNRLR
+961 
-973 GVEEEAKK
+973 EEEAK
-981 KTNQVTSLLEEL
+981 NNANRVTSLLEEL
-993 ERLRKELSATQQEK
+993 ERLRKDLTTTQKEK

-1012 WAQTYRN
+1012 WATKYRD
-1019 EMEMMVSE
+1019 EMEQMVAE
-1027 LKEQNGSLK
+1027 LKEENGLLK
-1036 KEKDDLNR
+1036 TEKNDLNR
-1044 LIQEQSQQMTEKMV
+1044 MIKEQSQQMTEKMA
-1058 RSIAQETQ
+1058 RALAEETH

-1091 KYDDLKE
+1091 RYDDLKE
-1098 EMVSSNVSK
+1098 EITLSVNVPK
-1107 PGHRRTDSTHSSN
+1107 AGHRRTDSTHSSN
-1120 ESEYTYNS
+1120 GSECTYNS
-1128 EYAELEE
+1128 EFAESEE
-1135 GSRAAE
+1135 SSRHGE

-1157 RLTELEQEKQSLRNE
+1157 RVTELEQEKSSLRNE
-1172 LENKEE
+1172 LENREE
-1178 QFQRARARDDA
+1178 QFQRARARDD
-1189 EFKKA
+1189 EEHRKS

-1202 SLKRQELESENKKLK
+1202 SLKRQELDSENKKLK
-1217 HNLAEMRQSLLGDA
+1217 HDLTAMRQSLLGN
-1231 AAGAGAGA
+1231 AGAEAGA
-1239 PGTPAYKVLLEQ
+1239 PGSAPYKVLVDQ
-1251 LNASCEELDVRKEE
+1251 LNTLCEELEVRKEE

-1274 SQKEAMHHKETMTE
+1274 SQKEAMQHKDEKETMTE
-1288 PSVYAEDVSKLK
+1288 PLHYAEDVHNMK
-1300 DADEL
+1300 DSGAIT
-1305 KQACIGLKDTNR
+1305 QAY
-1317 SPRFMRKPL
+1317 
-1326 EVSDLLSRLR
+1326 LS
-1336 SAAPDFHKLN
+1336 
-1346 EDGELWLVNQGLK
+1346 LK
-1359 ETIRLLEHQLQTQ
+1359 ETNRLLEGQMQQQ
-1372 RRTYDNEVESLRSE
+1372 RRSYDNDVEVLRGE
-1386 LQNVK
+1386 LQSLK

-1416 LQHEITRLTNENLE
+1416 LQHEITRLTNENL
-1430 LLAEDPTAS
+1430 
-1439 REARVIILR
+1439 
-1448 RMVDL
+1448 DL
-1453 MEQLEKQDRTIRKL
+1453 MEQLEKQDKTIRKL
-1467 KKQLKVYSKRIG
+1467 KKQLKVFSKKIG
-1479 EMGAGQTEGQTSPGQ
+1479 EMGAGQGESVSPGQ
-1494 MVDEPIH
+1494 MVEETVR

-1512 QGMLEYKKEDELKL
+1512 QGMLEYKQEDELKL

-1596 LANTCRFLH
+1596 LSNTCRFLH
-1605 CLKQYSGDEAFMK
+1605 CLKQYSGDESFMK
-1618 HNTQRQNEHC
+1618 HNTPKQNEHC

-1643 LSIQIYQQLIKCM
+1643 LAIQIYQQLIKCM

-1699 LDSILR
+1699 LESILR

-1761 VSQLEEWLRDKGLM
+1761 VSQLEEWLRDKSLM
-1775 TCGAKETLEPLI
+1775 MCGAKETLEPLI

-1805 ICSMCLALTTAQIV
+1805 ICSLCNCLSTAQIV

-1833 RVSVSF
+1833 RVSVAF

-1846 LRDRCESPQLLM
+1846 LRDRCETPQLLM
-1858 DTKMIYPVTFPFS
+1858 DTKVIYPVTFPFN

-1878 TIQIP
+1878 SIQIP
-1883 SSLNLA
+1883 GSLNLG

>member
-1 MAASELYTK
+1 MTTQYPQLHSSR
-10 CARVWIPDAEEVWKS
+10 ARVWIPDAEEVWKS

-30 DYKNGDASLQLMLE
+30 DFKNGDPSLQLMLE
-44 DGTNIEHTL
+44 DGTSIEHKL

-86 LHNLKVRFVD
+86 LHNLKVRFID

-112 PYETLPIYGTDIIN
+112 PYETLGIYGTDIIN

-179 YFATVSGSASEA
+179 YFATVSGSTSEA
-191 NVEEKVLA
+191 NVEQKVLA

-224 IEIGFDTRFRI
+224 IEIGFDTRYRI

-275 KNLKLSSANDF
+275 NSLKLSSANDF

-296 IAGVD
+296 IHGVD

-334 HLGNVEIKDRDSDSS
+334 HLGNVEIKDKDSDSS
-349 VIPPNNR
+349 LIPPNNR

-382 TATETYVKPL
+382 TATETYIKTL
-392 PRLQATNARDALSK
+392 PRLQATNARDALAK

-426 NVKQHSFIGVL
+426 NIKQHSFIGVL

-527 LYNTHLKTSSLFE
+527 LYNTHLKTCSLFE

-548 FIIKHFADK
+548 FIIQHFADK
-557 VEYQCDGFLEKNKD
+557 VEYQCEGFLEKNKD
-571 TVNEEQIN
+571 TVNEDQIN
-579 VLKASKQKFELLVE
+579 VLKASKFDLLVE
-593 LFHDG
+593 LFQDE
-598 EKAIS
+598 EKATS

-617 SIKPDKSRD
+617 SIKPDKGRD
-626 SKSKEH
+626 KSSKEH

-644 QMLMETLN
+644 QMLMDTLN

-662 KPNDFKMAFT
+662 KPNDYKLAFS

-720 LPDKKLT
+720 LSDKKLT
-727 CKNVLEKLVQD
+727 CRNVLEKLVQD

-767 RAACIRIQKT
+767 RVACIRIQKT
-777 IRCWLARKKYLR
+777 IRCWLARKRYLR

-816 QAATVI
+816 QAATII

-830 EKKRYRQKQAA
+830 ERKRYRQKQAA
-841 ALAMQ
+841 ALVMQ

-856 KYQALLREH
+856 KYQELLREH
-865 KAVIIQR
+865 NAVIIQKR
-872 HVRGWLARC
+872 VRGWLARR
-881 WYKRCLVSIVVLQCS
+881 WYKRCLVSLVYLQCCF
-896 IRRMR
+896 RRMK

-934 RRIDEQTK
+934 RRIDEQSK
-942 ENRSVNEKLVGLE
+942 DNRSINEKLVSLE
-955 NSYTAE
+955 TSSTAE
-961 SERMRGELNRLR
+961 RERMRGELNRLR
-973 GVEEEAKK
+973 GVEEDAKNK
-981 KTNQVTSLLEEL
+981 GNQVTSLLEQL
-993 ERLRKELSATQQEK
+993 EKLKKELSSTQKEK

-1012 WAQTYRN
+1012 WAQTYRD
-1019 EMEMMVSE
+1019 EME
-1027 LKEQNGSLK
+1027 K
-1036 KEKDDLNR
+1036 
-1044 LIQEQSQQMTEKMV
+1044 V
-1058 RSIAQETQ
+1058 RRDPHPYLST
-1066 QLESDLNEERSRYQ
+1066 DLNEERSRYQ

-1098 EMVSSNVSK
+1098 AMVRNTCTYPVKTYERFTLFMNIIRHHFSDAQLQTRVCRFKKKLKGLLSLSSVE
-1107 PGHRRTDSTHSSN
+1107 R
-1120 ESEYTYNS
+1120 
-1128 EYAELEE
+1128 
-1135 GSRAAE
+1135 

-1172 LENKEE
+1172 LENRED
-1178 QFQRARARDDA
+1178 QFQRAR
-1189 EFKKA
+1189 
-1194 RGAELEYE
+1194 
-1202 SLKRQELESENKKLK
+1202 RQELESENKKLK
-1217 HNLAEMRQSLLGDA
+1217 HDLAEIRRSLLGNA
-1231 AAGAGAGA
+1231 ATGAGA
-1239 PGTPAYKVLLEQ
+1239 PGSPAYKVVLEQ
-1251 LNASCEELDVRKEE
+1251 LNASCEELEVRKEE

-1274 SQKEAMHHKETMTE
+1274 SQKEAMHHKVEEDFTR
-1288 PSVYAEDVSKLK
+1288 SVFSV
-1300 DADEL
+1300 
-1305 KQACIGLKDTNR
+1305 
-1317 SPRFMRKPL
+1317 
-1326 EVSDLLSRLR
+1326 

-1372 RRTYDNEVESLRSE
+1372 RRGYDSEVESLRGE

-1416 LQHEITRLTNENLE
+1416 LQHEITRLTNENL
-1430 LLAEDPTAS
+1430 
-1439 REARVIILR
+1439 
-1448 RMVDL
+1448 DL

-1479 EMGAGQTEGQTSPGQ
+1479 EMGEGQTSPGQ

-1584 KRGDDFETVSFW
+1584 VYDFETVSFW
-1596 LANTCRFLH
+1596 LSNTCRFLH
-1605 CLKQYSGDEAFMK
+1605 CLKQYSGDEAFMR
-1618 HNTQRQNEHC
+1618 HNTQRQNEHT
-1628 LSNFDLAEYRQVLSD
+1628 LSNFDLAEYRQVISD
-1643 LSIQIYQQLIKCM
+1643 LAIQIYQQLIKCM

-1775 TCGAKETLEPLI
+1775 ICGAKETLEPLI

-1833 RVSVSF
+1833 RVSVAF

-1858 DTKMIYPVTFPFS
+1858 DTKMIYPVTFPFN

>member
-1 MAASELYTK
+1 MDLNCWRHPEKKHELEAHPANMNRELAYMFVD
-10 CARVWIPDAEEVWKS
+10 CARVWIPDVEDVWKS
-25 AELTK
+25 AELSK

-44 DGTNIEHTL
+44 DGTNLEHKL

-86 LHNLKVRFVD
+86 LHNLKVRFID

-224 IEIGFDTRFRI
+224 IEIGFDNRYRI

-275 KNLKLSSANDF
+275 KNLKLSNANDF
-286 LYTRQGRSPV
+286 LYTRQGCSPV
-296 IAGVD
+296 IEGVD
-301 DTKELSTTRNAFTL
+301 DSKELGTTRHAFSL

-334 HLGNVEIKDRDSDSS
+334 HLGNVEIKDKDSDSS
-349 VIPPNNR
+349 IIPTNNH
-356 HLTAFCELVGVTY
+356 HLSKFCELVGVTY
-369 QDMSQWLCHRKLK
+369 EDMAQWLCHRKLK
-382 TATETYVKPL
+382 TASETYIKTL

-426 NVKQHSFIGVL
+426 NIKQHSFIGVL

-496 INLIEAKMGILDL
+496 INLIEAKMGVLDL
-509 LDEECKMPK
+509 LDEECRMPK

-527 LYNTHLKTSSLFE
+527 LYNTHLKTCSLFE

-548 FIIKHFADK
+548 FIIQHFADK

-571 TVNEEQIN
+571 TVNEEQIK
-579 VLKASKQKFELLVE
+579 VLKASKFDLLVE
-593 LFHDG
+593 LFQDEG
-598 EKAIS
+598 KATS
-603 PTGQVP
+603 PTGQP
-609 GTGGRTRL
+609 TGMGGRTRL
-617 SIKPDKSRD
+617 SVKPDKSRD
-626 SKSKEH
+626 TSSKEH

-662 KPNDFKMAFT
+662 KPNDFKQAFS

-720 LPDKKLT
+720 LSDKKLT
-727 CKNVLEKLVQD
+727 CRNVLEKLVED

-789 KRSAAITIQR
+789 KRDAAITIQR

-816 QAATVI
+816 QAATII
-822 QKYQRMYM
+822 QKYQKMYVAR
-830 EKKRYRQKQAA
+830 KRYRQKQAA
-841 ALAMQ
+841 ALAIQ
-846 TILRAYMARQ
+846 TILRSYMARQ

-865 KAVIIQR
+865 KAVIIQK
-872 HVRGWLARC
+872 HARGWLARC
-881 WYKRCLVSIVVLQCS
+881 WYKRCLSSIVYLQCCT
-896 IRRMR
+896 RRMI

-934 RRIDEQTK
+934 RKIDEQTK
-942 ENRSVNEKLVGLE
+942 ENKSVNEKLTGLE
-955 NSYTAE
+955 NTYTTE
-961 SERMRGELNRLR
+961 SERLRGELGRLR
-973 GVEEEAKK
+973 GVEEEAKSK
-981 KTNQVTSLLEEL
+981 GNQVKCLLEEL
-993 ERLRKELSATQQEK
+993 EKLKKELRTTQQEK

-1012 WAQTYRN
+1012 WAQSYKG
-1019 EMEMMVSE
+1019 EMEKLVSE
-1027 LKEQNGSLK
+1027 LKDQNGLLK
-1036 KEKDDLNR
+1036 TEKDDLNR
-1044 LIQEQSQQMTEKMV
+1044 LIQEQNQQMTEKMA
-1058 RSIAQETQ
+1058 RAIAAETQ
-1066 QLESDLNEERSRYQ
+1066 QLETDLNEERSRYQ

-1091 KYDDLKE
+1091 KFDDLKE
-1098 EMVSSNVSK
+1098 HISK

-1120 ESEYTYNS
+1120 ESEYTFNS
-1128 EYAELEE
+1128 EFAESEDA
-1135 GSRAAE
+1135 SHAAE
-1141 DVTRGMD
+1141 DLTRGMD

-1157 RLTELEQEKQSLRNE
+1157 RLKELEQEKQSLRNE
-1172 LENKEE
+1172 LENKED
-1178 QFQRARARDDA
+1178 QFQRARARDES

-1217 HNLAEMRQSLLGDA
+1217 HNLADMRKSLLGSA
-1231 AAGAGAGA
+1231 ASSAGA
-1239 PGTPAYKVLLEQ
+1239 PGSPAYKVLLDQ
-1251 LNASCEELDVRKEE
+1251 LNSSCEELEVRKEE

-1288 PSVYAEDVSKLK
+1288 VAVHVEDVSKLK

-1305 KQACIGLKDTNR
+1305 KQAYIGLKDTN
-1317 SPRFMRKPL
+1317 
-1326 EVSDLLSRLR
+1326 
-1336 SAAPDFHKLN
+1336 
-1346 EDGELWLVNQGLK
+1346 
-1359 ETIRLLEHQLQTQ
+1359 RLLEHQLQTQ
-1372 RRTYDNEVESLRSE
+1372 RRSYDSEVESLRGE

-1416 LQHEITRLTNENLE
+1416 LQHEITRLTNENL
-1430 LLAEDPTAS
+1430 
-1439 REARVIILR
+1439 
-1448 RMVDL
+1448 DL

-1479 EMGAGQTEGQTSPGQ
+1479 EMGAGQAEGQTSPGQ
-1494 MVDEPIH
+1494 MVDEPIR

-1512 QGMLEYKKEDELKL
+1512 QGMLEYKKEDEMKL

-1547 PAYILFMCLRHAD
+1547 PAYILFMCVRHAD
-1560 YVNDDQKVR
+1560 YLNDDQKVR

-1605 CLKQYSGDEAFMK
+1605 CLKQYSGDDVFMK
-1618 HNTQRQNEHC
+1618 HNTSRQNEHC
-1628 LSNFDLAEYRQVLSD
+1628 LSNFDLTEYRSVISD
-1643 LSIQIYQQLIKCM
+1643 LAIQIYQQLIKCM
-1656 ENILQP
+1656 ENTLQP

-1705 QLSAFH
+1705 QLNAFH

-1730 QFYIIGAVT
+1730 QFYVIGAVT

-1761 VSQLEEWLRDKGLM
+1761 VSQLEEWLRDKNLM
-1775 TCGAKETLEPLI
+1775 NCGAKETLEPLI

-1805 ICSMCLALTTAQIV
+1805 ICSMCLALTTSQIV

-1839 IRTIQTR
+1839 IRNIQTR

-1858 DTKMIYPVTFPFS
+1858 DTKMIYPITFPFN

-1878 TIQIP
+1878 SIQIP
-1883 SSLNLA
+1883 SSLNLS

>member
-1 MAASELYTK
+1 MNRELEYMFVQR
-10 CARVWIPDAEEVWKS
+10 ARVWIPDAEEVWKS
-25 AELTK
+25 AELNK
-30 DYKNGDASLQLMLE
+30 DYKHGDASLQLMLE
-44 DGTNIEHTL
+44 DGTNIEHKL

-86 LHNLKVRFVD
+86 LHNLKVRFID

-112 PYETLPIYGTDIIN
+112 PYETLPIYGADIIN

-179 YFATVSGSASEA
+179 YFATVSGSTSEA
-191 NVEEKVLA
+191 NVEQKVLA

-224 IEIGFDTRFRI
+224 IEIGFDNRFRI

-275 KNLKLSSANDF
+275 KTLKLSSANDF

-296 IAGVD
+296 IDGVD
-301 DTKELSTTRNAFTL
+301 DTKELCTTRNAFTL

-382 TATETYVKPL
+382 TATETYIKPL
-392 PRLQATNARDALSK
+392 PRMQATNARDALSK

-496 INLIEAKMGILDL
+496 INLIEAKMGVLDL

-527 LYNTHLKTSSLFE
+527 LYNTHLKTCSLFE

-548 FIIKHFADK
+548 FIIQHFADK
-557 VEYQCDGFLEKNKD
+557 VEYQCEGFLEKNKD

-579 VLKASKQKFELLVE
+579 VLKASKKFDLLVE
-593 LFHDG
+593 LFQDE
-598 EKAIS
+598 EKATS

-626 SKSKEH
+626 KSSKEH

-644 QMLMETLN
+644 HMLMETLN

-662 KPNDFKMAFT
+662 KPNDFKMAFS

-777 IRCWLARKKYLR
+777 IRCWLARKKYLH

-816 QAATVI
+816 QAAIII
-822 QKYQRMYM
+822 QKYQRMYV
-830 EKKRYRQKQAA
+830 ERKRYKQKQAA
-841 ALAMQ
+841 ALVMQ

-865 KAVIIQR
+865 KAVIIQKR
-872 HVRGWLARC
+872 VRGWLARC
-881 WYKRCLVSIVVLQCS
+881 WYKHCLVSIVYLQCC

-934 RRIDEQTK
+934 RKIDEQTK
-942 ENRSVNEKLVGLE
+942 DNRAINERLVGLE
-955 NSYTAE
+955 SSYTAE
-961 SERMRGELNRLR
+961 SERMRGELSRLR
-973 GVEEEAKK
+973 GVEEEAKN
-981 KTNQVTSLLEEL
+981 KTNQVSSLLEEL
-993 ERLRKELSATQQEK
+993 ERLRKELSVTQKEK

-1012 WAQTYRN
+1012 WAQTYRD
-1019 EMEMMVSE
+1019 EMEKMVSE

-1044 LIQEQSQQMTEKMV
+1044 LIQEQSQQMTEKMA

-1066 QLESDLNEERSRYQ
+1066 QLETDLNEERSRYQ

-1098 EMVSSNVSK
+1098 EMASSNVSK

-1141 DVTRGMD
+1141 DVTRGID

-1172 LENKEE
+1172 LENKED

-1217 HNLAEMRQSLLGDA
+1217 HNLAEIRQSLLGNA
-1231 AAGAGAGA
+1231 AAGAGA
-1239 PGTPAYKVLLEQ
+1239 PGSPAYKVLLEQ
-1251 LNASCEELDVRKEE
+1251 LNASCEELEVRKEE

-1288 PSVYAEDVSKLK
+1288 PSVYVGDVSKLK

-1317 SPRFMRKPL
+1317 
-1326 EVSDLLSRLR
+1326 
-1336 SAAPDFHKLN
+1336 
-1346 EDGELWLVNQGLK
+1346 
-1359 ETIRLLEHQLQTQ
+1359 LLEHQLQTQ
-1372 RRTYDNEVESLRSE
+1372 RKSYDNEVEALRGE

-1416 LQHEITRLTNENLE
+1416 LQHEITRLTNENL
-1430 LLAEDPTAS
+1430 
-1439 REARVIILR
+1439 
-1448 RMVDL
+1448 DL

-1494 MVDEPIH
+1494 TVDEPIH

-1618 HNTQRQNEHC
+1618 YNTQRQNEHT
-1628 LSNFDLAEYRQVLSD
+1628 LSNFDLAEYRQVISD
-1643 LSIQIYQQLIKCM
+1643 LAIQIYQQLIKCM

-1883 SSLNLA
+1883 SSLNLG

>member
-1 MAASELYTK
+1 MNRELEYMFVHS
-10 CARVWIPDAEEVWKS
+10 ARVWIPDAEEVWKS

-30 DYKNGDASLQLMLE
+30 DYKNGDATLQLMLE
-44 DGTNIEHTL
+44 DGTAVDHKL

-86 LHNLKVRFVD
+86 LHNLKVRFID

-112 PYETLPIYGTDIIN
+112 PYETLPIYGSEIIN

-224 IEIGFDTRFRI
+224 IEIGFDNRYRI

-260 HIFYQLCASSHLPEF
+260 HIFYQLCASANQPEF
-275 KNLKLSSANDF
+275 KNLRLSSANDF

-296 IAGVD
+296 IEGID
-301 DTKELSTTRNAFTL
+301 DAKELRTTRHAFTL

-322 QMGLF
+322 QVGLF

-349 VIPPNNR
+349 LIPPNNR

-382 TATETYVKPL
+382 TATETYIKPL

-527 LYNTHLKTSSLFE
+527 LYNTHLKTCSLFE

-548 FIIKHFADK
+548 FIIQHFADK
-557 VEYQCDGFLEKNKD
+557 VEYQCEGFLEKNKD

-579 VLKASKQKFELLVE
+579 VLKASKKFNLLVE
-593 LFHDG
+593 LFHDE
-598 EKAIS
+598 EKATT
-603 PTGQVP
+603 PTGQVA

-617 SIKPDKSRD
+617 SIKPDKGRD
-626 SKSKEH
+626 TSSKEH

-662 KPNDFKMAFT
+662 KPNDFKQAFS

-767 RAACIRIQKT
+767 RVACIRIQKT
-777 IRCWLARKKYLR
+777 IRSWLARKKYLR
-789 KRSAAITIQR
+789 QRSAAITIQR

-816 QAATVI
+816 QAATII
-822 QKYQRMYM
+822 QKYQRMCV
-830 EKKRYRQKQAA
+830 ERKRYRQKQAA
-841 ALAMQ
+841 ALAVQ

-865 KAVIIQR
+865 KAIIIQK

-881 WYKRCLVSIVVLQCS
+881 WYKRCLEAIVYLQCC

-901 ARREL
+901 AKREL

-934 RRIDEQTK
+934 RKIDEQHK
-942 ENRSVNEKLVGLE
+942 DNRLVSERLVSLE
-955 NSYTAE
+955 SSYAAE
-961 SERMRGELNRLR
+961 SERMRSELSRLR
-973 GVEEEAKK
+973 GVEEDAKN
-981 KTNQVTSLLEEL
+981 KTSQVSSLLEEL
-993 ERLRKELSATQQEK
+993 ERLKKELSVTQQEK

-1012 WAQTYRN
+1012 WAQKYRS
-1019 EMEMMVSE
+1019 EMETMVSE
-1027 LKEQNGSLK
+1027 LKDQNGLLK

-1044 LIQEQSQQMTEKMV
+1044 MIQEQSRQMTEKMA
-1058 RSIAQETQ
+1058 RAIAQETQ
-1066 QLESDLNEERSRYQ
+1066 QLETDLNEERSRYQ

-1098 EMVSSNVSK
+1098 ELAHSSNVSK

-1128 EYAELEE
+1128 EYADTEE
-1135 GSRAAE
+1135 GSRARE

-1157 RLTELEQEKQSLRNE
+1157 RVTELEQEKQSLRNE
-1172 LENKEE
+1172 LENKED

-1189 EFKKA
+1189 QFRKA

-1202 SLKRQELESENKKLK
+1202 SLKRQELESENKKLR
-1217 HNLAEMRQSLLGDA
+1217 HDLAEMRQSLLGDA
-1231 AAGAGAGA
+1231 ATGAGA
-1239 PGTPAYKVLLEQ
+1239 PGSPAYKVLLDQ
-1251 LNASCEELDVRKEE
+1251 LNASCEELEVRKEE

-1274 SQKEAMHHKETMTE
+1274 SQKEAVHHKDEKETMTE
-1288 PSVYAEDVSKLK
+1288 PSVFAQDVNKLK

-1305 KQACIGLKDTNR
+1305 RQAYVGLKDTNR
-1317 SPRFMRKPL
+1317 
-1326 EVSDLLSRLR
+1326 
-1336 SAAPDFHKLN
+1336 
-1346 EDGELWLVNQGLK
+1346 
-1359 ETIRLLEHQLQTQ
+1359 LLEQQLQTQ
-1372 RRTYDNEVESLRSE
+1372 RRTYDSEVESLRGE

-1416 LQHEITRLTNENLE
+1416 LQHEITRLTNENL
-1430 LLAEDPTAS
+1430 
-1439 REARVIILR
+1439 
-1448 RMVDL
+1448 DL

-1494 MVDEPIH
+1494 MVEEPIH

-1512 QGMLEYKKEDELKL
+1512 QGMLEYKKEDEMKL

-1618 HNTQRQNEHC
+1618 SNSSRQNEHC
-1628 LSNFDLAEYRQVLSD
+1628 LSNFDLAEYRQVISD
-1643 LSIQIYQQLIKCM
+1643 LAIQIYQQLVKCM

-1730 QFYIIGAVT
+1730 LFYIIGAVT

-1775 TCGAKETLEPLI
+1775 NCGAKETLEPLI

-1793 QVKKKTDEDAEA
+1793 QVKKKTDEDADA
-1805 ICSMCLALTTAQIV
+1805 ICSMCHALTTAQIV

-1833 RVSVSF
+1833 RVSVAF

-1858 DTKMIYPVTFPFS
+1858 DTKMIYPVTFPFN

-1883 SSLNLA
+1883 TSLNLS

>member
-10 CARVWIPDAEEVWKS
+10 CARVWIPDNEDVWKS
-25 AELTK
+25 AELIK
-30 DYKNGDASLQLMLE
+30 DYKNGDTSLKLMLE
-44 DGTNIEHTL
+44 DGTNFEHKL

-86 LHNLKVRFVD
+86 LHNLKVRFID

-224 IEIGFDTRFRI
+224 IEIGFDNRYRI

-275 KNLKLSSANDF
+275 ANLDLSNANNY
-286 LYTRQGRSPV
+286 LYTRQGGSPV
-296 IAGVD
+296 IDGVD
-301 DTKELSTTRNAFTL
+301 DTKELCTTRHAFSL

-349 VIPPNNR
+349 VIPPKNH
-356 HLTAFCELVGVTY
+356 HLTKFCELVGVTY
-369 QDMSQWLCHRKLK
+369 EDMAQWLCHRKLK
-382 TATETYVKPL
+382 TASETYIKTL

-417 EHVNKALIT
+417 EHVNKALVT
-426 NVKQHSFIGVL
+426 NMKQHSFIGVL

-496 INLIEAKMGILDL
+496 INLIEAKMGVLDL
-509 LDEECKMPK
+509 LDEECRMPK

-527 LYNTHLKTSSLFE
+527 LYNTHLKSCSLFE

-548 FIIKHFADK
+548 FIIQHFADK
-557 VEYQCDGFLEKNKD
+557 VEYQCEGFLEKNKD
-571 TVNEEQIN
+571 TVNEEQIK
-579 VLKASKQKFELLVE
+579 VLKASKFALLVE
-593 LFHDG
+593 LFQDEG
-598 EKAIS
+598 LATS
-603 PTGQVP
+603 PTGQAP

-617 SIKPDKSRD
+617 SVKPDKSRD
-626 SKSKEH
+626 TSSKEH

-662 KPNDFKMAFT
+662 KPNDFKQAFS

-727 CKNVLEKLVQD
+727 CRNVLEKLVQD

-789 KRSAAITIQR
+789 MRDAAITVQR

-822 QKYQRMYM
+822 QKYQRMYVAR
-830 EKKRYRQKQAA
+830 KRYRQKQAA
-841 ALAMQ
+841 ALAIQ

-865 KAVIIQR
+865 KAVLIQKR
-872 HVRGWLARC
+872 VRGWLARC
-881 WYKRCLVSIVVLQCS
+881 WYKRCLSSIVYLQCC

-934 RRIDEQTK
+934 RKIDEQTK
-942 ENRSVNEKLVGLE
+942 ENKSVNERLAGLE
-955 NSYTAE
+955 NTYTTE
-961 SERMRGELNRLR
+961 SERLRGELGRLR
-973 GVEEEAKK
+973 GVEEEARCKG
-981 KTNQVTSLLEEL
+981 NQVNCLLEEL
-993 ERLRKELSATQQEK
+993 EKLKKELSTTQQEK

-1012 WAQTYRN
+1012 WAQSYRG
-1019 EMEMMVSE
+1019 EMEKMVSE
-1027 LKEQNGSLK
+1027 LKDQNGLLK

-1044 LIQEQSQQMTEKMV
+1044 LIQEQNQQMTEKMA
-1058 RSIAQETQ
+1058 RAIAAETQ
-1066 QLESDLNEERSRYQ
+1066 QLETDLNEERSRYQ

-1098 EMVSSNVSK
+1098 YYSK

-1120 ESEYTYNS
+1120 ESEYTYKS
-1128 EYAELEE
+1128 EFGESED
-1135 GSRAAE
+1135 GSQAAE
-1141 DVTRGMD
+1141 DLTRGMD

-1178 QFQRARARDDA
+1178 QFQRARARDES

-1217 HNLAEMRQSLLGDA
+1217 HDLAEMRKSLLGGA
-1231 AAGAGAGA
+1231 ASSAGA
-1239 PGTPAYKVLLEQ
+1239 PGSPAYKVLLDQ
-1251 LNASCEELDVRKEE
+1251 LNSSCEELEVRKEE

-1274 SQKEAMHHKETMTE
+1274 SQKEAMQHKETMTE
-1288 PSVYAEDVSKLK
+1288 VAVHVEDISKLK

-1305 KQACIGLKDTNR
+1305 KQAYIGLKDTN
-1317 SPRFMRKPL
+1317 
-1326 EVSDLLSRLR
+1326 
-1336 SAAPDFHKLN
+1336 
-1346 EDGELWLVNQGLK
+1346 
-1359 ETIRLLEHQLQTQ
+1359 RLLEHQLQTQ
-1372 RRTYDNEVESLRSE
+1372 RRSYDSEVESLRGE

-1416 LQHEITRLTNENLE
+1416 LQHEITRLTNENL
-1430 LLAEDPTAS
+1430 
-1439 REARVIILR
+1439 
-1448 RMVDL
+1448 DL

-1479 EMGAGQTEGQTSPGQ
+1479 EMGAGQAEGQTSPGQ
-1494 MVDEPIH
+1494 MVDEPIR

-1596 LANTCRFLH
+1596 LSNTCRFLH
-1605 CLKQYSGDEAFMK
+1605 CLKQYSGDEVFMQ
-1618 HNTQRQNEHC
+1618 HNTSRQNDHC
-1628 LSNFDLAEYRQVLSD
+1628 LSNFDLTEYRSVISD
-1643 LSIQIYQQLIKCM
+1643 LAIQIYQQLIKCM
-1656 ENILQP
+1656 ENTLQP

-1684 LRKRTSSIAD
+1684 LRKRTSSMAD

-1705 QLSAFH
+1705 QLNSFH
-1711 STMCQHG
+1711 SIMCLHG

-1730 QFYIIGAVT
+1730 QFYVIGAVT

-1775 TCGAKETLEPLI
+1775 NCGAKETLEPLI

-1793 QVKKKTDEDAEA
+1793 QVKKKTEEDAEA

-1858 DTKMIYPVTFPFS
+1858 DTKMIYPITFPFN
-1871 PSSLALE
+1871 PSSVALE

-1883 SSLNLA
+1883 HSLNLA

>member
-10 CARVWIPDAEEVWKS
+10 YARVWIPDVEEVWKS

-30 DYKNGDASLQLMLE
+30 DYRQGDGVLQLQLE
-44 DGTNIEHTL
+44 DGKELEYKL
-53 DPKTKNLPY
+53 DPKTNNLPH

-86 LHNLKVRFVD
+86 LHNLKVRFID

-112 PYETLPIYGTDIIN
+112 PYETLPIYGSDIIN

-199 SNPIMEAIG
+199 SNPIMESIG

-224 IEIGFDTRFRI
+224 IEIGFDKKYHI

-260 HIFYQLCASSHLPEF
+260 HIFYQLCASAHLPEF
-275 KNLKLSSANDF
+275 KALKLGKADDF
-286 LYTRQGRSPV
+286 HYTKQGRNPV
-296 IAGVD
+296 IDGVD
-301 DTKELSTTRNAFTL
+301 DAKEMSSTRNAFIL
-315 LGINESY
+315 LGVNESY
-322 QMGLF
+322 QLGLF
-327 QVLAAIL
+327 QILASIL
-334 HLGNVEIKDRDSDSS
+334 HLGNVEVKDRDSDSS
-349 VIPPNNR
+349 IIPPNNG
-356 HLTAFCELVGVTY
+356 HLSVFCELMGVTY
-369 QDMSQWLCHRKLK
+369 QDMSHWLCHKKLK
-382 TATETYVKPL
+382 TATETYIKPI
-392 PRLQATNARDALSK
+392 PKLQAINARDALAK

-417 EHVNKALIT
+417 DHVNKALHST
-426 NVKQHSFIGVL
+426 VKQHSFIGVL

-527 LYNTHLKTSSLFE
+527 LYNTHLKTCALFE
-540 KPRMSNRA
+540 KPRMSNKA
-548 FIIKHFADK
+548 FIIQHFADK

-579 VLKASKQKFELLVE
+579 VLKASKFDLLVE
-593 LFHDG
+593 LFHDE
-598 EKAIS
+598 EKATS
-603 PTGQVP
+603 PTGAAP
-609 GTGGRTRL
+609 ATGGRTRL
-617 SIKPDKSRD
+617 SVKPDK
-626 SKSKEH
+626 KKPGQASKEH
-632 KKTVGCQFRNSL
+632 KKTVGLQFRNSL
-644 QMLMETLN
+644 QLLMETLN

-662 KPNDFKMAFT
+662 KPNDYKYAFT

-720 LPDKKLT
+720 LTDKKMT

-738 QDKYQFG
+738 PDKYQFG

-777 IRCWLARKKYLR
+777 IRCWLVRKKYLR
-789 KRSAAITIQR
+789 MKHAATTIQR
-799 FTRGYQARCLA
+799 YVRGYQARCLA
-810 KFMRRT
+810 KFLRRT
-816 QAATVI
+816 RAAIII
-822 QKYQRMYM
+822 QKYQRMYVQR
-830 EKKRYRQKQAA
+830 KYYKRKQAA
-841 ALAMQ
+841 ALVMQ
-846 TILRAYMARQ
+846 CILRAYMARQ
-856 KYQALLREH
+856 LYKALLREH
-865 KAVIIQR
+865 KAIIIQKM
-872 HVRGWLARC
+872 VRGWLARQ
-881 WYKRCLVSIVVLQCS
+881 WYKRSLTAIVYLQCC

-901 ARREL
+901 AKQEL

-922 NKGMEN
+922 NIGMEN

-934 RRIDEQTK
+934 RRIDEQNK
-942 ENRSVNEKLVGLE
+942 ENRVLSERLNSLE
-955 NSYTAE
+955 ISHATE
-961 SERMRGELNRLR
+961 SERLRVEVTRLR
-973 GVEEEAKK
+973 GAEEDAKNNANK
-981 KTNQVTSLLEEL
+981 VTSLLEEV
-993 ERLRKELSATQQEK
+993 ERLRKDLQNTQKEK
-1007 KTIED
+1007 KAIED
-1012 WAQTYRN
+1012 WAQTYQD
-1019 EMEMMVSE
+1019 EMEKMISE
-1027 LKEQNGSLK
+1027 LKEQNHLLK
-1036 KEKDDLNR
+1036 NEKNDLNR
-1044 LIQEQSQQMTEKMV
+1044 LIQEQSQQWTDKMQ
-1058 RSIAQETQ
+1058 RALKEETQ
-1066 QLESDLNEERSRYQ
+1066 QLENDLNEERSRYQ

-1098 EMVSSNVSK
+1098 EITLTVNVPK

-1120 ESEYTYNS
+1120 ESECTYNS
-1128 EYAELEE
+1128 EFAESEE
-1135 GSRAAE
+1135 GTRGGE
-1141 DVTRGMD
+1141 DVSKGILDM
-1148 TSLTLKLQK
+1148 SLFLKLQK
-1157 RLTELEQEKQSLRNE
+1157 RVSELEQEKQSLQNE
-1172 LENKEE
+1172 LDRREE
-1178 QFQRARARDDA
+1178 QFQRARARDD
-1189 EFKKA
+1189 EEHKKA

-1217 HNLAEMRQSLLGDA
+1217 HDLNEMRQSLRGGA
-1231 AAGAGAGA
+1231 EAGSGA
-1239 PGTPAYKVLLEQ
+1239 PGSPAYTVLLDQ
-1251 LNASCEELDVRKEE
+1251 LNASNEELEVRKEE

-1274 SQKEAMHHKETMTE
+1274 SQKEAMQHKGTMTE
-1288 PSVYAEDVSKLK
+1288 PLPYIEDVQKLT
-1300 DADEL
+1300 DAKEIS
-1305 KQACIGLKDTNR
+1305 QAY
-1317 SPRFMRKPL
+1317 M
-1326 EVSDLLSRLR
+1326 
-1336 SAAPDFHKLN
+1336 
-1346 EDGELWLVNQGLK
+1346 GLK
-1359 ETIRLLEHQLQTQ
+1359 ETNRLLESQLQAQ
-1372 RRTYDNEVESLRSE
+1372 RRSHDNEVEVLRGE
-1386 LQNVK
+1386 LQSVK
-1391 EENNRQQ
+1391 EDNNRQQ

-1416 LQHEITRLTNENLE
+1416 LQHEITRLTNENL
-1430 LLAEDPTAS
+1430 
-1439 REARVIILR
+1439 
-1448 RMVDL
+1448 DL
-1453 MEQLEKQDRTIRKL
+1453 MEQLEKQDKTVRKL
-1467 KKQLKVYSKRIG
+1467 KKQLKVFAKKINDLEG
-1479 EMGAGQTEGQTSPGQ
+1479 GQMDVSPGQ
-1494 MVDEPIH
+1494 TADEPVH

-1560 YVNDDQKVR
+1560 YINDDQKVR
-1569 TLLTSTINSI
+1569 SLLTSVINSI

-1596 LANTCRFLH
+1596 LSNTCRFLH
-1605 CLKQYSGDEAFMK
+1605 CLKQYSGDEQFMK
-1618 HNTQRQNEHC
+1618 HNTPKQNDHC

-1643 LSIQIYQQLIKCM
+1643 LAIQIYQQLIKCM

-1699 LDSILR
+1699 LDSIIR
-1705 QLSAFH
+1705 QLNSFH
-1711 STMCQHG
+1711 SIMCHHG

-1761 VSQLEEWLRDKGLM
+1761 VSQLEEWLRDKNLM

-1805 ICSMCLALTTAQIV
+1805 ICSMCNGLSTAQIV
-1819 KVLNLYTPVNEFEE
+1819 KVLNLYTPVNAFEE
-1833 RVSVSF
+1833 RVSVLF

-1846 LRDRCESPQLLM
+1846 LRDRKESPQLLM
-1858 DTKMIYPVTFPFS
+1858 DTKVIYPVTFPFN

-1883 SSLNLA
+1883 GSLNVG

>member
-1 MAASELYTK
+1 MKTHTESHAVRTPAAGVLAQIGGLTAMAASEELYTK
-10 CARVWIPDAEEVWKS
+10 RARVWVPDAEEVWKS
-25 AELTK
+25 AELTE
-30 DYKNGDASLQLMLE
+30 DYKNGDTSLQLMLE
-44 DGTNIEHTL
+44 DGTNIEHKL

-86 LHNLKVRFVD
+86 LHNLKVRFMD

-105 IVLVAIN
+105 IILVAIN
-112 PYETLPIYGTDIIN
+112 PYEPLQIYGSDIIN
-126 AYSGQNM
+126 AYSGQNT

-179 YFATVSGSASEA
+179 YFATVSGTTSEA
-191 NVEEKVLA
+191 NVEQKVLA

-260 HIFYQLCASSHLPEF
+260 HVFYQLCASSHLPEYE
-275 KNLKLSSANDF
+275 KLKLSNAMEF
-286 LYTRQGRSPV
+286 QYTKQGRSPV
-296 IAGVD
+296 IEGVD
-301 DTKELSTTRNAFTL
+301 DTKELCSTRNAFTL

-349 VIPPNNR
+349 IVPPNNR
-356 HLTAFCELVGVTY
+356 HLSAFCELVGVTY
-369 QDMSQWLCHRKLK
+369 EDMSQWLCHRKLK
-382 TATETYVKPL
+382 TATETYVKTV
-392 PRLQATNARDALSK
+392 PRLMATNARDALAK

-426 NVKQHSFIGVL
+426 NIKQHSFIGVL

-476 EYMKEQ
+476 EYMREQ

-518 GSDDSWAQK
+518 GTDDSWAQK
-527 LYNTHLKTSSLFE
+527 LYNTHLKTCSLFE

-548 FIIKHFADK
+548 FIIEHFADK
-557 VEYQCDGFLEKNKD
+557 VEYQCDAFLEKNKD
-571 TVNEEQIN
+571 TVNQDQVN
-579 VLKASKQKFELLVE
+579 VLKASKFPLLVE
-593 LFHDG
+593 LFQDG
-598 EKAIS
+598 EKATS
-603 PTGQVP
+603 PTGQGP

-617 SIKPDKSRD
+617 SVKPVKGRES
-626 SKSKEH
+626 SSKEN

-644 QMLMETLN
+644 AMLMETLN

-662 KPNDFKMAFT
+662 KPNDFKLAFT

-720 LPDKKLT
+720 LPDKRLT
-727 CKNVLEKLVQD
+727 CRNVLEKLVED

-767 RAACIRIQKT
+767 RVACIRIQKT
-777 IRCWLARKKYLR
+777 IRCWLERKRYLR
-789 KRSAAITIQR
+789 KRSAAITVQR
-799 FTRGYQARCLA
+799 FTRGYQARRLV

-816 QAATVI
+816 QAATTI
-822 QKYQRMYM
+822 QKYHRMVV
-830 EKKRYRQKQAA
+830 ERTRYRQKQAA
-841 ALAMQ
+841 ALVVQ
-846 TILRAYMARQ
+846 TLLRAYMARQ
-856 KYQALLREH
+856 MYQSLLREQ
-865 KAVIIQR
+865 KVVIIQKR
-872 HVRGWLARC
+872 VRGWLARC
-881 WYKRCLVSIVVLQCS
+881 WYKRCLESIVYLQCCF
-896 IRRMR
+896 RRMK
-901 ARREL
+901 ARRQL

-934 RRIDEQTK
+934 RKIDEQK
-942 ENRSVNEKLVGLE
+942 ENHKVVKDRLVGME
-955 NSYTAE
+955 TSYTAE
-961 SERMRGELNRLR
+961 SEKLRAEVSRLR
-973 GVEEEAKK
+973 GVEEDAKSK
-981 KTNQVTSLLEEL
+981 GIRLNSLQEEL
-993 ERLRKELSATQQEK
+993 EKLKKELTTTRKEK

-1012 WAQTYRN
+1012 WAKTYRG
-1019 EMEMMVSE
+1019 EMEKMVSE
-1027 LKEQNGSLK
+1027 LKKQNGTLT
-1036 KEKDDLNR
+1036 KDNNDLNR
-1044 LIQEQSQQMTEKMV
+1044 MIQEQSQQMTDKMAHAIV
-1058 RSIAQETQ
+1058 QETQ
-1066 QLESDLNEERSRYQ
+1066 QLETDLNEERSRYQ
-1080 NLLTEHLRLEE
+1080 NLLREHLLMEE

-1098 EMVSSNVSK
+1098 AMASSNASK
-1107 PGHRRTDSTHSSN
+1107 PGHRRKDSTHSSN

-1141 DVTRGMD
+1141 DVTRGID

-1172 LENKEE
+1172 LENKED
-1178 QFQRARARDDA
+1178 QFQRARARDDV

-1202 SLKRQELESENKKLK
+1202 SLKRQELDSENKKLK
-1217 HNLAEMRQSLLGDA
+1217 HDLVEIRQSLLGK
-1231 AAGAGAGA
+1231 AGPGAGA
-1239 PGTPAYKVLLEQ
+1239 PGSPAYKVVLEQ
-1251 LNASCEELDVRKEE
+1251 LNSSCEELEVRKEE

-1274 SQKEAMHHKETMTE
+1274 SQKEAMHHKDEKETMTE

-1300 DADEL
+1300 DSDEI
-1305 KQACIGLKDTNR
+1305 KQAYVGLKDTNR
-1317 SPRFMRKPL
+1317 S
-1326 EVSDLLSRLR
+1326 
-1336 SAAPDFHKLN
+1336 AAPDLHKLN

-1372 RRTYDNEVESLRSE
+1372 RRGYDNEVESLHGE

-1416 LQHEITRLTNENLE
+1416 LQHEITRLTNENL
-1430 LLAEDPTAS
+1430 
-1439 REARVIILR
+1439 
-1448 RMVDL
+1448 DL

-1494 MVDEPIH
+1494 VVDEPIH

-1512 QGMLEYKKEDELKL
+1512 QGMLEYNKEDELKL

-1596 LANTCRFLH
+1596 LSNTCRFLH

-1618 HNTQRQNEHC
+1618 HNTTRQNEHC
-1628 LSNFDLAEYRQVLSD
+1628 LSNFDLAEYRQVISD
-1643 LSIQIYQQLIKCM
+1643 LAIQIYQQLIKCM

-1662 MIVSGMLEHETIQ
+1662 SIVSGMLEHETIQ

-1718 TDPELIKQVVKQ
+1718 TDPELMKQVVKQ

-1775 TCGAKETLEPLI
+1775 VCGAKETLEPLI

-1878 TIQIP
+1878 TIQVP
-1883 SSLNLA
+1883 GSLNLA

>member
-10 CARVWIPDAEEVWKS
+10 FARVWIPDAEEVWKS
-25 AELTK
+25 AELSK
-30 DYKNGDASLQLMLE
+30 DYKNGDTSLQLLLE
-44 DGTNIEHTL
+44 DRTNIEYKL

-86 LHNLKVRFVD
+86 LHNLKVRFID

-112 PYETLPIYGTDIIN
+112 PYEMLPIYGTDIIN

-179 YFATVSGSASEA
+179 YFATVSGSATEA
-191 NVEEKVLA
+191 NIEEKVLA

-224 IEIGFDTRFRI
+224 IEIGFDNRYRI
-235 IGANMRTYL
+235 TGANMRTYL

-252 QADEERNY
+252 QADDERNY

-275 KNLKLSSANDF
+275 KSLKLSNANDF
-286 LYTRQGRSPV
+286 LYTRQGGSPV
-296 IAGVD
+296 IDGVD
-301 DTKELSTTRNAFTL
+301 DSKELCTTRNAFTL
-315 LGINESY
+315 LGINDSN

-334 HLGNVEIKDRDSDSS
+334 HLGNVEIKDKDADSCL
-349 VIPPNNR
+349 IPPNNR

-369 QDMSQWLCHRKLK
+369 QDMAQWLSHKKLK
-382 TATETYVKPL
+382 TATETYIKPL

-417 EHVNKALIT
+417 EHVNKALIAS
-426 NVKQHSFIGVL
+426 VKQHSFIGVL

-446 INSFEQFCINYANEK
+446 VNSFEQFCINYANEK

-476 EYMKEQ
+476 EYMREQ

-496 INLIEAKMGILDL
+496 INLIEAKMGVLDL

-527 LYNTHLKTSSLFE
+527 LYNTHLKTCSLFE

-548 FIIKHFADK
+548 FIIQHFADK
-557 VEYQCDGFLEKNKD
+557 VEYQCEGFLEKNKD

-579 VLKASKQKFELLVE
+579 VLKASKQKFDLLVE
-593 LFHDG
+593 LFQDEG
-598 EKAIS
+598 KASS
-603 PTGQVP
+603 PTGQAP

-617 SIKPDKSRD
+617 SIKPDKSRQ
-626 SKSKEH
+626 SSSREH
-632 KKTVGCQFRNSL
+632 KMTVGCQFRNSL

-662 KPNDFKMAFT
+662 KPNDFKLAFS

-727 CKNVLEKLVQD
+727 CRNVLEKLVQD

-777 IRCWLARKKYLR
+777 IRCWLARKRYLR
-789 KRSAAITIQR
+789 QRSAAITIQR

-816 QAATVI
+816 QAATII
-822 QKYQRMYM
+822 QKYQRMYV
-830 EKKRYRQKQAA
+830 ERKRYRQKQAA

-865 KAVIIQR
+865 KAVIIQK

-881 WYKRCLVSIVVLQCS
+881 WYKRCLHAIVYLQCC

-901 ARREL
+901 AKREL

-934 RRIDEQTK
+934 RKIDEQNK
-942 ENRSVNEKLVGLE
+942 DNRSISERLLSLE
-955 NSYTAE
+955 SSYAAE
-961 SERMRGELNRLR
+961 SERMRGELGRLR
-973 GVEEEAKK
+973 GAEEEAKSK
-981 KTNQVTSLLEEL
+981 AIQVSSLLEEL
-993 ERLRKELSATQQEK
+993 EKLRRELSVTQQEK

-1012 WAQTYRN
+1012 WAQTYRD
-1019 EMEMMVSE
+1019 EMEKMVSE
-1027 LKEQNGSLK
+1027 LKDQNGLLK
-1036 KEKDDLNR
+1036 KDKDDLNR
-1044 LIQEQSQQMTEKMV
+1044 MIQEQSQQMTEKMT
-1058 RSIAQETQ
+1058 RAIAEETQ
-1066 QLESDLNEERSRYQ
+1066 QLETDLNEERSRYQ

-1098 EMVSSNVSK
+1098 EIALSSNVSK

-1128 EYAELEE
+1128 EYTELEE
-1135 GSRAAE
+1135 GSRAGDE
-1141 DVTRGMD
+1141 VIRGID

-1157 RLTELEQEKQSLRNE
+1157 RLTELEQEKQSLRDE

-1217 HNLAEMRQSLLGDA
+1217 RDLGEMRQSLLGDA
-1231 AAGAGAGA
+1231 AAGTGA
-1239 PGTPAYKVLLEQ
+1239 PGSPAYKVLLDQ
-1251 LNASCEELDVRKEE
+1251 LNAACEELEVRKEE

-1274 SQKEAMHHKETMTE
+1274 SQKEAMHHKDEKETMTE
-1288 PSVYAEDVSKLK
+1288 PSVYADVSKLK
-1300 DADEL
+1300 DTDEL
-1305 KQACIGLKDTNR
+1305 KQAYIGLKDTN
-1317 SPRFMRKPL
+1317 
-1326 EVSDLLSRLR
+1326 
-1336 SAAPDFHKLN
+1336 
-1346 EDGELWLVNQGLK
+1346 
-1359 ETIRLLEHQLQTQ
+1359 RLLEHQLQTQ
-1372 RRTYDNEVESLRSE
+1372 RRSYDNEVEVLRGE

-1416 LQHEITRLTNENLE
+1416 LQHEITRLTNENL
-1430 LLAEDPTAS
+1430 
-1439 REARVIILR
+1439 
-1448 RMVDL
+1448 DL

-1494 MVDEPIH
+1494 MVEEPIH

-1569 TLLTSTINSI
+1569 TLLTSTINTI

-1618 HNTQRQNEHC
+1618 HNTSRQNEHC
-1628 LSNFDLAEYRQVLSD
+1628 LSNFDLAEYRQVISD
-1643 LSIQIYQQLIKCM
+1643 LAIQIYQQLIKCM

-1662 MIVSGMLEHETIQ
+1662 MIVSAMLEHETIQ

-1705 QLSAFH
+1705 QLNAFH

-1718 TDPELIKQVVKQ
+1718 TDPELIKQVVRQ

-1805 ICSMCLALTTAQIV
+1805 ICFMCHALTTAQIV
-1819 KVLNLYTPVNEFEE
+1819 KILNLYTPVNEFEE
-1833 RVSVSF
+1833 RVSITF

-1858 DTKMIYPVTFPFS
+1858 DTKMIYPVTFPFN

-1883 SSLNLA
+1883 SSLNLG

>member
-10 CARVWIPDAEEVWKS
+10 YARVWIPDSEEVWRS

-30 DYKNGDASLQLMLE
+30 DYKQGDTVLHLQLE
-44 DGTNIEHTL
+44 DGTDLEHKL
-53 DPKTKNLPY
+53 DPKTKNLPH

-86 LHNLKVRFVD
+86 LHNLKVRFID

-224 IEIGFDTRFRI
+224 IEIGFDKKYHI

-260 HIFYQLCASSHLPEF
+260 HVFYQLCASSHVPEF
-275 KNLKLSSANDF
+275 KALKLGSADVF
-286 LYTRQGRSPV
+286 HYTKQGRNPV
-296 IAGVD
+296 IDGVD
-301 DTKELSTTRNAFTL
+301 DAKEMSTTRNAFTL

-334 HLGNVEIKDRDSDSS
+334 HLGNVDVKDRDADSS
-349 VIPPNNR
+349 IIPPNNS
-356 HLTAFCELVGVTY
+356 HLMVFCELMGVAY
-369 QDMSQWLCHRKLK
+369 QDMSHWLCHKKLK
-382 TATETYVKPL
+382 TAAETYIKPI
-392 PRLQATNARDALSK
+392 PKLQAINARDALAK

-417 EHVNKALIT
+417 DHVNKALHST
-426 NVKQHSFIGVL
+426 VKQHSFIGVL

-496 INLIEAKMGILDL
+496 INLIEAKMGVLDL

-527 LYNTHLKTSSLFE
+527 LYNTHLKTCSLFE
-540 KPRMSNRA
+540 KPRMSNKA
-548 FIIKHFADK
+548 FIIQHFADK
-557 VEYQCDGFLEKNKD
+557 VEYQCEGFLEKNKD
-571 TVNEEQIN
+571 TVNEEQIH
-579 VLKASKQKFELLVE
+579 VLKASKFDLLVE
-593 LFHDG
+593 LFRDE
-598 EKAIS
+598 EKATS
-603 PTGQVP
+603 PTGVAP
-609 GTGGRTRL
+609 ATGGRTRL
-617 SIKPDKSRD
+617 SVKPDKGKPDKS
-626 SKSKEH
+626 SKEH
-632 KKTVGCQFRNSL
+632 KKTVGLQFRNSL
-644 QMLMETLN
+644 QLLMETLN

-662 KPNDFKMAFT
+662 KPNDYKYAFT

-720 LPDKKLT
+720 LPDKKMT

-738 QDKYQFG
+738 PDKYQFG

-789 KRSAAITIQR
+789 MKHAAITIQR
-799 FTRGYQARCLA
+799 YVRGYQARCLA
-810 KFMRRT
+810 TFLRRT
-816 QAATVI
+816 RAATII
-822 QKYQRMYM
+822 QKYQRMYVA
-830 EKKRYRQKQAA
+830 RSSYRRKQAA

-846 TILRAYMARQ
+846 CILRAFMARQ
-856 KYQALLREH
+856 LYRALLREH
-865 KAVIIQR
+865 KAIIIQKM
-872 HVRGWLARC
+872 VRGWLARQ
-881 WYKRCLVSIVVLQCS
+881 WYKRSLAAVVYLQCCM
-896 IRRMR
+896 RRMR
-901 ARREL
+901 AKREL

-912 ARSVEHFKKL
+912 ARSVEHYKKL
-922 NKGMEN
+922 NIGMEN

-934 RRIDEQTK
+934 RKIDDQNK
-942 ENRSVNEKLVGLE
+942 DNRSLTERLSGLE
-955 NSYTAE
+955 VTHAAE
-961 SERMRGELNRLR
+961 SERLRRELSRLR
-973 GVEEEAKK
+973 CAEEDAKNSNNRVI
-981 KTNQVTSLLEEL
+981 TLQEEL
-993 ERLRKELSATQQEK
+993 ERLRAELQNTQKEK
-1007 KTIED
+1007 KAIEE
-1012 WAQTYRN
+1012 WAQKYQD
-1019 EMEMMVSE
+1019 EMEQMISE
-1027 LKEQNGSLK
+1027 LKDQNNLLK
-1036 KEKDDLNR
+1036 NEKNDLNR
-1044 LIQEQSQQMTEKMV
+1044 LIQEQGQQWTEKMQ
-1058 RSIAQETQ
+1058 RALKEETA
-1066 QLESDLNEERSRYQ
+1066 QLETDLNEERSRYQ
-1080 NLLTEHLRLEE
+1080 NLLSEHLRLEE

-1098 EMVSSNVSK
+1098 EISLTVNVPK

-1128 EYAELEE
+1128 EFAESEE
-1135 GSRAAE
+1135 GSRGVE
-1141 DVTRGMD
+1141 DVTKA
-1148 TSLTLKLQK
+1148 SLDMALFLKLQK
-1157 RLTELEQEKQSLRNE
+1157 RVTELEQEKQGLQNE
-1172 LENKEE
+1172 LDRREE
-1178 QFQRARARDDA
+1178 QFQRARARDD
-1189 EFKKA
+1189 EEHKKA
-1194 RGAELEYE
+1194 RSAELEYE

-1217 HNLAEMRQSLLGDA
+1217 HNLNEMRQSLMSN
-1231 AAGAGAGA
+1231 AGAVSAA
-1239 PGTPAYKVLLEQ
+1239 PGSPAYKVLLDQ
-1251 LNASCEELDVRKEE
+1251 LNSSNEELEVRKEE

-1274 SQKEAMHHKETMTE
+1274 SQKEAMQHKDEKETMTE
-1288 PSVYAEDVSKLK
+1288 PLHYVEDVQKLG
-1300 DADEL
+1300 DAKEIS
-1305 KQACIGLKDTNR
+1305 QAYMGLKDTNR
-1317 SPRFMRKPL
+1317 LL
-1326 EVSDLLSRLR
+1326 ESQLQAQRRSHESELEALR
-1336 SAAPDFHKLN
+1336 
-1346 EDGELWLVNQGLK
+1346 GELQ
-1359 ETIRLLEHQLQTQ
+1359 
-1372 RRTYDNEVESLRSE
+1372 S
-1386 LQNVK
+1386 VK

-1416 LQHEITRLTNENLE
+1416 LQHEITRLTNENLVNPT
-1430 LLAEDPTAS
+1430 EDPKAYRIS
-1439 REARVIILR
+1439 VLR
-1448 RMVDL
+1448 RMIDL
-1453 MEQLEKQDRTIRKL
+1453 MEQLEKQDKTVRKL
-1467 KKQLKVYSKRIG
+1467 KKQLKVFAKKINDLEG
-1479 EMGAGQTEGQTSPGQ
+1479 GQIENVSPGQ
-1494 MVDEPIH
+1494 MADEPIR
-1501 PVNIPRREKDF
+1501 PVSIPRREKDF

-1560 YVNDDQKVR
+1560 YINDDQKVR
-1569 TLLTSTINSI
+1569 SLLTSTINSI

-1605 CLKQYSGDEAFMK
+1605 CLKQYSGDEQFMK
-1618 HNTQRQNEHC
+1618 YNSPKQNEHC

-1643 LSIQIYQQLIKCM
+1643 LAIQIYQQLIKCM

-1699 LDSILR
+1699 LDSIIR
-1705 QLSAFH
+1705 QLNSFH
-1711 STMCQHG
+1711 SIMCQHG

-1730 QFYIIGAVT
+1730 QFYIVGAVT

-1761 VSQLEEWLRDKGLM
+1761 VSQLEEWLRDKNLM
-1775 TCGAKETLEPLI
+1775 VCGAKETLEPLI

-1805 ICSMCLALTTAQIV
+1805 ICSMCNALTTAQIV
-1819 KVLNLYTPVNEFEE
+1819 KVLNLYTPVNAFEE
-1833 RVSVSF
+1833 RVSVTF
-1839 IRTIQTR
+1839 IRTIQNR
-1846 LRDRCESPQLLM
+1846 LRDRKESPQLLL
-1858 DTKMIYPVTFPFS
+1858 DTKIIYPVTFPFN

-1883 SSLNLA
+1883 GSLNLA

>member
-10 CARVWIPDAEEVWKS
+10 CARVWIPDTEDVWKS

-30 DYKNGDASLQLMLE
+30 DYKNGDSSLQLMLE
-44 DGTNIEHTL
+44 DGTSIQHTL
-53 DPKTKNLPY
+53 DPTTKNLPY

-179 YFATVSGSASEA
+179 YFATVSGTASEA
-191 NVEEKVLA
+191 NIEEKVLA

-224 IEIGFDTRFRI
+224 IEIGFDNRYHI

-252 QADEERNY
+252 QADDERNY

-275 KNLKLSSANDF
+275 KSLKLGNANNF
-286 LYTRQGRSPV
+286 LYTMQGRSPV
-296 IAGVD
+296 IDGID
-301 DTKELSTTRNAFTL
+301 DTKELSNTRSAFTL

-327 QVLAAIL
+327 RVLAAIL
-334 HLGNVEIKDRDSDSS
+334 HLGNVEIKDRDADSS
-349 VIPPNNR
+349 VIPPNNH
-356 HLTAFCELVGVTY
+356 HLAAFCELVGVTY
-369 QDMSQWLCHRKLK
+369 QDMTQWLCHRKLK
-382 TATETYVKPL
+382 TATETYIKTI

-406 HIYAKLFNWIV
+406 LIYAKLFNWIV

-426 NVKQHSFIGVL
+426 NMKQHSFIGVL
-437 DIYGFETFE
+437 DIYGFETFD

-496 INLIEAKMGILDL
+496 INLIEAKMGVLDL
-509 LDEECKMPK
+509 LDEECRMPK

-527 LYNTHLKTSSLFE
+527 LYNTHLKTCSLFE

-548 FIIKHFADK
+548 FIIQHFADK
-557 VEYQCDGFLEKNKD
+557 VEYQCEGFLEKNKD

-579 VLKASKQKFELLVE
+579 VMKASRFALLVE
-593 LFHDG
+593 LFQDE
-598 EKAIS
+598 EKATS

-617 SIKPDKSRD
+617 SIKPDKSRE
-626 SKSKEH
+626 KTSKEH

-720 LPDKKLT
+720 LHDKKLT
-727 CKNVLEKLVQD
+727 CKNVLEKLVED

-789 KRSAAITIQR
+789 MRSAAITIQR
-799 FTRGYQARCLA
+799 FIRGYQARCLV
-810 KFMRRT
+810 KFLRRT
-816 QAATVI
+816 RAATII
-822 QKYQRMYM
+822 QKYRRMYV

-865 KAVIIQR
+865 KVVIIQKR
-872 HVRGWLARC
+872 VRGWLARC
-881 WYKRCLVSIVVLQCS
+881 WYKRCLVSIVYLQCC

-934 RRIDEQTK
+934 RRIDEQSK
-942 ENRSVNEKLVGLE
+942 ENRSVNEKLLGLE
-955 NSYTAE
+955 NSYTTE
-961 SERMRGELNRLR
+961 TDRMRTELSRLH
-973 GVEEEAKK
+973 GVEEEAKN
-981 KTNQVTSLLEEL
+981 KTNQLSSLLEEL
-993 ERLRKELSATQQEK
+993 ERLKKQLKTTQQEK

-1012 WAQTYRN
+1012 WAQTYQN
-1019 EMEMMVSE
+1019 EMETMVAD
-1027 LKEQNGSLK
+1027 LKDQNGSLK

-1058 RSIAQETQ
+1058 RAIAQETQ
-1066 QLESDLNEERSRYQ
+1066 QLETDLNEERSRYQ

-1098 EMVSSNVSK
+1098 VMASSNISK

-1141 DVTRGMD
+1141 DVTRGID
-1148 TSLTLKLQK
+1148 TTLTLKQQK
-1157 RLTELEQEKQSLRNE
+1157 RITQLEQENQSLHNE
-1172 LENKEE
+1172 LENKDE
-1178 QFQRARARDDA
+1178 QLQRARARSDA
-1189 EFKKA
+1189 ELKKA

-1217 HNLAEMRQSLLGDA
+1217 HDLTEMRQSLLKDA
-1231 AAGAGAGA
+1231 AANAGA
-1239 PGTPAYKVLLEQ
+1239 PGSPAYKVLLEQ
-1251 LNASCEELDVRKEE
+1251 LSASSEELEVRKEE

-1274 SQKEAMHHKETMTE
+1274 SQKEAMHHRETMTD
-1288 PSVYAEDVSKLK
+1288 PSVYAADVSKLK

-1305 KQACIGLKDTNR
+1305 KQACICLKDTNR
-1317 SPRFMRKPL
+1317 SPRFMHKPL

-1359 ETIRLLEHQLQTQ
+1359 ETTRLLEHQLQTQ
-1372 RRTYDNEVESLRSE
+1372 RRSYDGEVEALRSE
-1386 LQNVK
+1386 LQNLK

-1416 LQHEITRLTNENLE
+1416 LQHEITRLTNENLVPD
-1430 LLAEDPTAS
+1430 DPTAS

-1479 EMGAGQTEGQTSPGQ
+1479 ELGAGQTEGQTSPGQ

-1547 PAYILFMCLRHAD
+1547 PSYILFMCLRHAD
-1560 YVNDDQKVR
+1560 YLNDDQKVR

-1618 HNTQRQNEHC
+1618 HNTSRQNEHC
-1628 LSNFDLAEYRQVLSD
+1628 LTNFDLAEYRQVISD
-1643 LSIQIYQQLIKCM
+1643 LAIQIYQQLIKCM

-1694 EGTYT
+1694 EGTDT

-1705 QLSAFH
+1705 QLNAFH

-1805 ICSMCLALTTAQIV
+1805 ICSMCQALTTAQIV

-1833 RVSVSF
+1833 RVSVAF

-1858 DTKMIYPVTFPFS
+1858 DTKMIYPVTFPFN

-1883 SSLNLA
+1883 SSLNLG

>member
-1 MAASELYTK
+1 MSNVRKTASAAAGSLTELSTRR
-10 CARVWIPDAEEVWKS
+10 ARVWIPDAEEVWKS
-25 AELTK
+25 AELNK
-30 DYKNGDASLQLMLE
+30 DYKNGDASLVLMLE
-44 DGTNIEHTL
+44 DGTNIEHKL

-191 NVEEKVLA
+191 NVEQKVLA

-275 KNLKLSSANDF
+275 KTLKLSNANDF

-296 IAGVD
+296 IVGVD
-301 DTKELSTTRNAFTL
+301 DTKELNATRNAFML

-327 QVLAAIL
+327 RVLAAIL

-349 VIPPNNR
+349 VIAPNNR

-369 QDMSQWLCHRKLK
+369 QDMTQWLCHRKLK
-382 TATETYVKPL
+382 TAAETYIKPL

-417 EHVNKALIT
+417 
-426 NVKQHSFIGVL
+426 
-437 DIYGFETFE
+437 DIYLMFETFE

-527 LYNTHLKTSSLFE
+527 LYNTHLKTCSLFE

-548 FIIKHFADK
+548 FIIQHFADK

-579 VLKASKQKFELLVE
+579 VLKASKFDLLVE
-593 LFHDG
+593 LFQDEHP
-598 EKAIS
+598 ATS
-603 PTGQVP
+603 PTGQVA

-617 SIKPDKSRD
+617 SIKPDKSREK
-626 SKSKEH
+626 SSKEH

-652 ATTPHYVRCI
+652 ATIPHYVRCI
-662 KPNDFKMAFT
+662 KPNDFKLAFT

-720 LPDKKLT
+720 LPDKRLT
-727 CKNVLEKLVQD
+727 CRNVLEKLVED

-789 KRSAAITIQR
+789 KRCAAITIQR

-810 KFMRRT
+810 KFMRRS

-822 QKYQRMYM
+822 QKYQRMCV

-846 TILRAYMARQ
+846 TILRGYMARQ
-856 KYQALLREH
+856 KYQGLLRQH
-865 KAVIIQR
+865 MAVIIQKR
-872 HVRGWLARC
+872 IRGWLARC
-881 WYKRCLVSIVVLQCS
+881 WYKRCLESIVYLQCC

-934 RRIDEQTK
+934 RKVDEQSK
-942 ENRSVNEKLVGLE
+942 EMRLTNERLNGLE
-955 NSYTAE
+955 TSYSAE
-961 SERMRGELNRLR
+961 SERMRGELSRLR
-973 GVEEEAKK
+973 GVEEDAKN
-981 KTNQVTSLLEEL
+981 KTIQVTSLLEEL
-993 ERLRKELSATQQEK
+993 ERLRKELSVTQKEK

-1012 WAQTYRN
+1012 WAHTYRN
-1019 EMEMMVSE
+1019 EMEKMVSE

-1036 KEKDDLNR
+1036 KDKDDLNR
-1044 LIQEQSQQMTEKMV
+1044 LIQEQSQQMTEKMA
-1058 RSIAQETQ
+1058 RAIAEETQ
-1066 QLESDLNEERSRYQ
+1066 QLETDLNEERSRYQ

-1098 EMVSSNVSK
+1098 VALSSNVSK

-1141 DVTRGMD
+1141 VRID

-1172 LENKEE
+1172 LENKED
-1178 QFQRARARDDA
+1178 QFQRDDA

-1217 HNLAEMRQSLLGDA
+1217 HNLAEMRQSLLGNA
-1231 AAGAGAGA
+1231 AANSGA
-1239 PGTPAYKVLLEQ
+1239 PGSPAYKVLLDQ
-1251 LNASCEELDVRKEE
+1251 LNSSCEELDVRKEE

-1274 SQKEAMHHKETMTE
+1274 SQKEAMHHKVQTETMTE
-1288 PSVYAEDVSKLK
+1288 PSVYVEDVSKLK
-1300 DADEL
+1300 DADEI
-1305 KQACIGLKDTNR
+1305 KQAYVGLKDTN
-1317 SPRFMRKPL
+1317 
-1326 EVSDLLSRLR
+1326 R

-1372 RRTYDNEVESLRSE
+1372 RRGHDNEVEALRGE

-1416 LQHEITRLTNENLE
+1416 LQHEITRLTNENL
-1430 LLAEDPTAS
+1430 
-1439 REARVIILR
+1439 
-1448 RMVDL
+1448 DL

-1596 LANTCRFLH
+1596 LSNTCRFLH

-1618 HNTQRQNEHC
+1618 HNTSRQNEHC
-1628 LSNFDLAEYRQVLSD
+1628 LSNFDLAEYRQVISD
-1643 LSIQIYQQLIKCM
+1643 LAIQIYQQLIKCM
-1656 ENILQP
+1656 ENILHP

-1805 ICSMCLALTTAQIV
+1805 ICSMCQALTTAQIV

-1833 RVSVSF
+1833 RVSVAF

-1858 DTKMIYPVTFPFS
+1858 DTKMIYPVTFPFN
-1871 PSSLALE
+1871 PSCLALE

-1883 SSLNLA
+1883 SSLQLG

>member
-1 MAASELYTK
+1 SWFPQEIQDIHHVFCLTFLFCLPVSQ

-30 DYKNGDASLQLMLE
+30 DYKNGDASLQLVLE
-44 DGTNIEHTL
+44 DGTKILALN
-53 DPKTKNLPY
+53 DYCVTKNLPY

-86 LHNLKVRFVD
+86 LHNLKVRFID

-191 NVEEKVLA
+191 NIEEKVLA

-224 IEIGFDTRFRI
+224 IEIGFDNRYRI

-260 HIFYQLCASSHLPEF
+260 HIFYQLCASAHLPEF
-275 KNLKLSSANDF
+275 KPLRLSSANDF
-286 LYTRQGRSPV
+286 LYTMQGRSPV
-296 IAGVD
+296 IEGVD
-301 DTKELSTTRNAFTL
+301 DTKELCTTRHAFTL

-334 HLGNVEIKDRDSDSS
+334 HLGNVEIKDRDADSS
-349 VIPPNNR
+349 LIPPNNR

-369 QDMSQWLCHRKLK
+369 QDMAQWLCHRKLK
-382 TATETYVKPL
+382 TATETYIKPL

-426 NVKQHSFIGVL
+426 SIKQHSFIGVL

-527 LYNTHLKTSSLFE
+527 LYNTHLKTCSLFE

-548 FIIKHFADK
+548 FIIQHFADK
-557 VEYQCDGFLEKNKD
+557 VEYQCEGFLEKNKD
-571 TVNEEQIN
+571 TVNEEHIN
-579 VLKASKQKFELLVE
+579 VLKASKVRCT
-593 LFHDG
+593 
-598 EKAIS
+598 S
-603 PTGQVP
+603 VP

-617 SIKPDKSRD
+617 SIKPDKSRET
-626 SKSKEH
+626 SSKEH

-662 KPNDFKMAFT
+662 KPNDFKLAFS

-727 CKNVLEKLVQD
+727 CRNVLEKLVQD

-789 KRSAAITIQR
+789 QRSAAITIQR

-810 KFMRRT
+810 KFLRRT
-816 QAATVI
+816 QAATII
-822 QKYQRMYM
+822 QKYQRMYVAR
-830 EKKRYRQKQAA
+830 KRYRQKQAA

-856 KYQALLREH
+856 QYQLLREH
-865 KAVIIQR
+865 KAVIIQK
-872 HVRGWLARC
+872 HIRGWLARC
-881 WYKRCLVSIVVLQCS
+881 WYKRCLQAIVYLQCC

-901 ARREL
+901 AKREL

-934 RRIDEQTK
+934 RKVDEQVRYRATLF
-942 ENRSVNEKLVGLE
+942 SVSLHHSIGLSVY
-955 NSYTAE
+955 NSVYFCFTIYPIRPE
-961 SERMRGELNRLR
+961 QGKSVSQR
-973 GVEEEAKK
+973 EASYSGDAS
-981 KTNQVTSLLEEL
+981 SLCFVP
-993 ERLRKELSATQQEK
+993 S
-1007 KTIED
+1007 
-1012 WAQTYRN
+1012 
-1019 EMEMMVSE
+1019 
-1027 LKEQNGSLK
+1027 
-1036 KEKDDLNR
+1036 
-1044 LIQEQSQQMTEKMV
+1044 EKMARAIV
-1058 RSIAQETQ
+1058 EETQ
-1066 QLESDLNEERSRYQ
+1066 QLETDLNEERSRYQ

-1098 EMVSSNVSK
+1098 DIAPDKSFYHSNHVIA
-1107 PGHRRTDSTHSSN
+1107 
-1120 ESEYTYNS
+1120 SEGLICLLLLNTF
-1128 EYAELEE
+1128 
-1135 GSRAAE
+1135 
-1141 DVTRGMD
+1141 
-1148 TSLTLKLQK
+1148 TSQ
-1157 RLTELEQEKQSLRNE
+1157 
-1172 LENKEE
+1172 
-1178 QFQRARARDDA
+1178 
-1189 EFKKA
+1189 
-1194 RGAELEYE
+1194 
-1202 SLKRQELESENKKLK
+1202 RQELESENKKLK
-1217 HNLAEMRQSLLGDA
+1217 HDLAEMRQSLLGDA
-1231 AAGAGAGA
+1231 ASNTGA
-1239 PGTPAYKVLLEQ
+1239 PGSPAYKVLLDQ
-1251 LNASCEELDVRKEE
+1251 LNASCEELEVRKEE

-1274 SQKEAMHHKETMTE
+1274 SQKEAMHHKVGT
-1288 PSVYAEDVSKLK
+1288 AIFFL
-1300 DADEL
+1300 ADQ
-1305 KQACIGLKDTNR
+1305 KGYGQK
-1317 SPRFMRKPL
+1317 
-1326 EVSDLLSRLR
+1326 
-1336 SAAPDFHKLN
+1336 AAWHSLN

-1372 RRTYDNEVESLRSE
+1372 RRGYDSELEALRGE

-1416 LQHEITRLTNENLE
+1416 LQHEITRLTNENL
-1430 LLAEDPTAS
+1430 
-1439 REARVIILR
+1439 
-1448 RMVDL
+1448 DL

-1547 PAYILFMCLRHAD
+1547 PAYVLFMCLRHAD

-1596 LANTCRFLH
+1596 LSNTCRFLH

-1628 LSNFDLAEYRQVLSD
+1628 LSNFDLAEYRQVISD
-1643 LSIQIYQQLIKCM
+1643 LAIQIYQQLIKCM

-1805 ICSMCLALTTAQIV
+1805 ICSMCQALTTAQIV

-1833 RVSVSF
+1833 RVSVAF

-1858 DTKMIYPVTFPFS
+1858 DTKMIYPVTFPFN

-1883 SSLNLA
+1883 SSLNLG

>member
-10 CARVWIPDAEEVWKS
+10 CARVWIPDVEEVWKS
-25 AELTK
+25 AELIK

-44 DGTNIEHTL
+44 DGTNIDHKL

-86 LHNLKVRFVD
+86 LHNLKVRFID

-296 IAGVD
+296 IDGVD
-301 DTKELSTTRNAFTL
+301 DTKELCSTRNAFSL

-322 QMGLF
+322 QKGLF

-349 VIPPNNR
+349 IIPPNNR

-382 TATETYVKPL
+382 TATETYIKPL

-509 LDEECKMPK
+509 LDEECRMPR

-527 LYNTHLKTSSLFE
+527 LYNTHLKTCSLFE

-548 FIIKHFADK
+548 FIIQHFADK

-579 VLKASKQKFELLVE
+579 VLKASKFDLLVE
-593 LFHDG
+593 LFQDE
-598 EKAIS
+598 EKATS

-617 SIKPDKSRD
+617 SVKPEKSRET
-626 SKSKEH
+626 SSREH

-644 QMLMETLN
+644 QMLMDTLN

-662 KPNDFKMAFT
+662 KPNDFKLAFS

-727 CKNVLEKLVQD
+727 CRNVLEKLVQD

-789 KRSAAITIQR
+789 KRNAAITIQR

-810 KFMRRT
+810 KFLRRT
-816 QAATVI
+816 QAATII
-822 QKYQRMYM
+822 QKYQRMCV

-865 KAVIIQR
+865 KAVIIQK

-881 WYKRCLVSIVVLQCS
+881 WYKRCLVSLVYLQCCF
-896 IRRMR
+896 RRMK

-934 RRIDEQTK
+934 RKIDEQNK
-942 ENRSVNEKLVGLE
+942 DNRLISDRLAGLE
-955 NSYTAE
+955 TSYTAE
-961 SERMRGELNRLR
+961 SERMRGELGRLR
-973 GVEEEAKK
+973 GVEEDAKNK
-981 KTNQVTSLLEEL
+981 GNQVNSLLEEL
-993 ERLRKELSATQQEK
+993 EKLRKELSATQQEK

-1012 WAQTYRN
+1012 WAQTYRD
-1019 EMEMMVSE
+1019 EMEKMVSE
-1027 LKEQNGSLK
+1027 LKDQNGSLK

-1044 LIQEQSQQMTEKMV
+1044 SIQEQSQQMTEKMA
-1058 RSIAQETQ
+1058 RLIAEETQ
-1066 QLESDLNEERSRYQ
+1066 QLETDLNEERSRYQ

-1098 EMVSSNVSK
+1098 EMALSSNVSK

-1141 DVTRGMD
+1141 DVTRGID
-1148 TSLTLKLQK
+1148 TPLTLKLQK

-1202 SLKRQELESENKKLK
+1202 SLKRQELESENKKLR
-1217 HNLAEMRQSLLGDA
+1217 HDLAEMRQSLLGHPA
-1231 AAGAGAGA
+1231 TGAGA
-1239 PGTPAYKVLLEQ
+1239 PGSPAYKVLLDQ
-1251 LNASCEELDVRKEE
+1251 LNASCEELEVRKEE

-1274 SQKEAMHHKETMTE
+1274 SQKEAMQHKETMTE
-1288 PSVYAEDVSKLK
+1288 PSVYVEDVSKLK
-1300 DADEL
+1300 DADEI
-1305 KQACIGLKDTNR
+1305 KQAYIGLKDTN
-1317 SPRFMRKPL
+1317 
-1326 EVSDLLSRLR
+1326 
-1336 SAAPDFHKLN
+1336 
-1346 EDGELWLVNQGLK
+1346 
-1359 ETIRLLEHQLQTQ
+1359 RLLEHQLQTQ
-1372 RRTYDNEVESLRSE
+1372 RRSYDNEVEALRGE

-1430 LLAEDPTAS
+1430 LLADDPTAS

-1479 EMGAGQTEGQTSPGQ
+1479 EMGAGQAEGQTSPGQ

-1560 YVNDDQKVR
+1560 YLNDDQKVR

-1596 LANTCRFLH
+1596 LSNTCRFLH
-1605 CLKQYSGDEAFMK
+1605 CLKQYSGDPAFMK
-1618 HNTQRQNEHC
+1618 HNSQRQNEHS
-1628 LSNFDLAEYRQVLSD
+1628 LSNFDLAEYRQVISD
-1643 LSIQIYQQLIKCM
+1643 LAIQIYQQLIKCM

-1694 EGTYT
+1694 EGTDT

-1833 RVSVSF
+1833 RVSVAF

-1846 LRDRCESPQLLM
+1846 LRDRCETPQLLM
-1858 DTKMIYPVTFPFS
+1858 DTKMIYPVTFPFN

-1883 SSLNLA
+1883 TSLNLG

>member
-10 CARVWIPDAEEVWKS
+10 PWSFLAAFLVDKAVIRCCCGSSVEALVLPLDSSLRARVWIPDAEEVWKS
-25 AELTK
+25 AELNK
-30 DYKNGDASLQLMLE
+30 DYKNGDASLVLMLE
-44 DGTNIEHTL
+44 DGTNIEHKL

-62 LRNPDILVG
+62 LRNPDILACSC
-71 ENDLTA
+71 DLFY
-77 LSYLHEPAV
+77 SKP
-86 LHNLKVRFVD
+86 KV
-96 SKLIYTYCG
+96 C
-105 IVLVAIN
+105 
-112 PYETLPIYGTDIIN
+112 
-126 AYSGQNM
+126 
-133 GDMDPHIFA
+133 
-142 VAEEAYK
+142 
-149 QMARDERNQSIIVSG
+149 RDERNQSIIVSG

-191 NVEEKVLA
+191 NVEQKVLA

-275 KNLKLSSANDF
+275 KTLKLSSANDF

-296 IAGVD
+296 IVGVD
-301 DTKELSTTRNAFTL
+301 DTKELNATRNAFTL

-327 QVLAAIL
+327 RVLAAIL

-349 VIPPNNR
+349 VIAPNNR

-369 QDMSQWLCHRKLK
+369 QDMTQWLCHRKLK
-382 TATETYVKPL
+382 TAAETYIKPL

-527 LYNTHLKTSSLFE
+527 LYNTHLKTCSLFE

-548 FIIKHFADK
+548 FIIQHFADK

-579 VLKASKQKFELLVE
+579 VLKASKFDLLVE
-593 LFHDG
+593 LFQDEHP
-598 EKAIS
+598 ATS
-603 PTGQVP
+603 PTGQVA

-617 SIKPDKSRD
+617 SIKPDKSREK
-626 SKSKEH
+626 SSKEH

-662 KPNDFKMAFT
+662 KPNDFKLAFT

-720 LPDKKLT
+720 LPDKRLT
-727 CKNVLEKLVQD
+727 CRNVLEKLVED

-789 KRSAAITIQR
+789 KRCAAITIQR

-810 KFMRRT
+810 KFMRRS

-822 QKYQRMYM
+822 QKYQRMCV

-846 TILRAYMARQ
+846 TILRGYMARQ
-856 KYQALLREH
+856 KYQGLLRQH
-865 KAVIIQR
+865 MAVIIQKR
-872 HVRGWLARC
+872 IRGWLARC
-881 WYKRCLVSIVVLQCS
+881 WYKRCLESIVYLQCC

-934 RRIDEQTK
+934 RKVDEQSK
-942 ENRSVNEKLVGLE
+942 EMRLTNERLNGLE
-955 NSYTAE
+955 TSYSAE
-961 SERMRGELNRLR
+961 SERMRGELSRLR
-973 GVEEEAKK
+973 GVEEDAKN
-981 KTNQVTSLLEEL
+981 KTIQVTSLLEEL
-993 ERLRKELSATQQEK
+993 ERLRKELSVTQKEK

-1012 WAQTYRN
+1012 WAHTYRN
-1019 EMEMMVSE
+1019 EMEKMVSE

-1036 KEKDDLNR
+1036 KDKDDLNR
-1044 LIQEQSQQMTEKMV
+1044 LIQEQSQQMTEKMA
-1058 RSIAQETQ
+1058 RAIAEETQ
-1066 QLESDLNEERSRYQ
+1066 QLETDLNEERSRYQ

-1098 EMVSSNVSK
+1098 NVSK

-1141 DVTRGMD
+1141 DVTRGID

-1172 LENKEE
+1172 LENKED

-1217 HNLAEMRQSLLGDA
+1217 HNLAEMRQSLLGNA
-1231 AAGAGAGA
+1231 ATNSGA
-1239 PGTPAYKVLLEQ
+1239 PGSPAYKVLLDQ
-1251 LNASCEELDVRKEE
+1251 LNSSCEELDVRKEE

-1288 PSVYAEDVSKLK
+1288 PSVYVEDVSKLK
-1300 DADEL
+1300 DADEI
-1305 KQACIGLKDTNR
+1305 KQAYVGLKDTNR
-1317 SPRFMRKPL
+1317 SPRFMHKPL
-1326 EVSDLLSRLR
+1326 DVNDLLSRL
-1336 SAAPDFHKLN
+1336 
-1346 EDGELWLVNQGLK
+1346 
-1359 ETIRLLEHQLQTQ
+1359 RLLEHQLQTQ
-1372 RRTYDNEVESLRSE
+1372 RRGHDNEVEALRGE

-1416 LQHEITRLTNENLE
+1416 LQHEITRLTNENL
-1430 LLAEDPTAS
+1430 
-1439 REARVIILR
+1439 
-1448 RMVDL
+1448 DL

-1560 YVNDDQKVR
+1560 YVNDDQK
-1569 TLLTSTINSI
+1569 
-1579 KKILK
+1579 

-1596 LANTCRFLH
+1596 LSNTCRFLH
-1605 CLKQYSGDEAFMK
+1605 CLKQYSGDE
-1618 HNTQRQNEHC
+1618 HNTSRQNEHC
-1628 LSNFDLAEYRQVLSD
+1628 LSNFDLAEYRQVISD
-1643 LSIQIYQQLIKCM
+1643 LAIQIYQQLIKCM
-1656 ENILQP
+1656 ENILHP

-1805 ICSMCLALTTAQIV
+1805 ICSMCQALTTAQIV

-1833 RVSVSF
+1833 RVSVAF

-1858 DTKMIYPVTFPFS
+1858 DTKMIYPVTFPFN
-1871 PSSLALE
+1871 PSCLALE

-1883 SSLNLA
+1883 SSLQLG

>member
-25 AELTK
+25 AELIK

-44 DGTNIEHTL
+44 DGKSIEHTL

-112 PYETLPIYGTDIIN
+112 PYETLPIYGSDIIN

-224 IEIGFDTRFRI
+224 IEIGFDNRYRI

-260 HIFYQLCASSHLPEF
+260 HIFYQLCASSHLPEL

-296 IAGVD
+296 IIGVD
-301 DTKELSTTRNAFTL
+301 DTKELCTTRNAFTL

-349 VIPPNNR
+349 VIPPNNC
-356 HLTAFCELVGVTY
+356 HLMAFCELVGVTY

-382 TATETYVKPL
+382 TATETYVKTL

-527 LYNTHLKTSSLFE
+527 LYNTHLKTCSLFE

-548 FIIKHFADK
+548 FIIQHFADK
-557 VEYQCDGFLEKNKD
+557 VEYQCEGFLAKNKD

-579 VLKASKQKFELLVE
+579 VLKASKKFNLLVE
-593 LFHDG
+593 LFHDE
-598 EKAIS
+598 EKATS

-617 SIKPDKSRD
+617 SIKPDKSREK
-626 SKSKEH
+626 SSKEH

-727 CKNVLEKLVQD
+727 CRNVLEKLVQD

-799 FTRGYQARCLA
+799 FTRGYQARCLV

-816 QAATVI
+816 QAATII
-822 QKYQRMYM
+822 QKYRRMYV

-846 TILRAYMARQ
+846 TILRAYIARQ
-856 KYQALLREH
+856 KYQSLLREH
-865 KAVIIQR
+865 KVVIIQKR
-872 HVRGWLARC
+872 VRGWLARC
-881 WYKRCLVSIVVLQCS
+881 WYKRCLIAIVYLQCC

-934 RRIDEQTK
+934 RRIDEQTR
-942 ENRSVNEKLVGLE
+942 ENKSVNEKLVGLE
-955 NSYTAE
+955 SSYTVE
-961 SERMRGELNRLR
+961 SERLRGELNRLR
-973 GVEEEAKK
+973 GVEEQAKN

-993 ERLRKELSATQQEK
+993 EKLKKELSVTQQEK

-1012 WAQTYRN
+1012 WAHNYRD
-1019 EMEMMVSE
+1019 EMEKMVSE
-1027 LKEQNGSLK
+1027 LKEQNGTLK
-1036 KEKDDLNR
+1036 KDKDDLNR
-1044 LIQEQSQQMTEKMV
+1044 LIQEQSQQMTEKMARAIV
-1058 RSIAQETQ
+1058 QETQ
-1066 QLESDLNEERSRYQ
+1066 QLETDLNEERSRYQ

-1098 EMVSSNVSK
+1098 AMASSNVSK

-1141 DVTRGMD
+1141 DVTRGID

-1217 HNLAEMRQSLLGDA
+1217 HNLVEMRQSLLGNA
-1231 AAGAGAGA
+1231 AASSGA
-1239 PGTPAYKVLLEQ
+1239 PGSPAYKVLLEQ
-1251 LNASCEELDVRKEE
+1251 LNSACEELDVRKEE

-1317 SPRFMRKPL
+1317 S
-1326 EVSDLLSRLR
+1326 
-1336 SAAPDFHKLN
+1336 AAPDFHKLN

-1372 RRTYDNEVESLRSE
+1372 RRTYDSEVEALRGE

-1416 LQHEITRLTNENLE
+1416 LQHEITRLTNENL
-1430 LLAEDPTAS
+1430 
-1439 REARVIILR
+1439 
-1448 RMVDL
+1448 DL

-1618 HNTQRQNEHC
+1618 HNTSRQNEHC
-1628 LSNFDLAEYRQVLSD
+1628 LSNFDLAEYRQVISD
-1643 LSIQIYQQLIKCM
+1643 LAIQIYQQLIKCM

-1775 TCGAKETLEPLI
+1775 VCGAKETLEPLI

-1805 ICSMCLALTTAQIV
+1805 ICSMCQALTTAQIV

-1833 RVSVSF
+1833 RVSVAF

>member
-1 MAASELYTK
+1 MNRELEYMFVQ
-10 CARVWIPDAEEVWKS
+10 CARVWIPDAEDVWKS
-25 AELTK
+25 AELIK
-30 DYKNGDASLQLMLE
+30 DYKNGDASLQLTLE
-44 DGTNIEHTL
+44 DGTNIEHKL
-53 DPKTKNLPY
+53 DPKTKNLPH

-86 LHNLKVRFVD
+86 LHNLKVRFID

-224 IEIGFDTRFRI
+224 IEIGFDNRYRI

-260 HIFYQLCASSHLPEF
+260 HIFYQLCASAKLPEF
-275 KNLKLSSANDF
+275 KNLRLSTANDF

-296 IAGVD
+296 IDGVD
-301 DTKELSTTRNAFTL
+301 DSKELCTTRHAFTL

-334 HLGNVEIKDRDSDSS
+334 HLGNVEIKEKDSDSS
-349 VIPPNNR
+349 LIAPNNR

-369 QDMSQWLCHRKLK
+369 KDMSQWLCHRKLK
-382 TATETYVKPL
+382 TATETYIKPL
-392 PRLQATNARDALSK
+392 SRLQATNARDALSK
-406 HIYAKLFNWIV
+406 HIYAKLFSWIV
-417 EHVNKALIT
+417 EHVNKALVTSI
-426 NVKQHSFIGVL
+426 KQHSFIGVL

-527 LYNTHLKTSSLFE
+527 LYNTHLKTCCLFE

-548 FIIKHFADK
+548 FIIQHFADK

-579 VLKASKQKFELLVE
+579 VLKASKKFHLLME
-593 LFHDG
+593 LFQDE
-598 EKAIS
+598 EKATS
-603 PTGQVP
+603 PTGQAP

-617 SIKPDKSRD
+617 SIKPDKSRET
-626 SKSKEH
+626 SSKEH

-662 KPNDFKMAFT
+662 KPNDFKLAFS

-727 CKNVLEKLVQD
+727 CKHVLERLVED

-810 KFMRRT
+810 KFMRLT

-822 QKYQRMYM
+822 QKYQRMYV
-830 EKKRYRQKQAA
+830 EKKRYRKKQAA

-865 KAVIIQR
+865 KAVIIQKR
-872 HVRGWLARC
+872 IRGWLARC
-881 WYKRCLVSIVVLQCS
+881 WYKRCLEAIVYLQCC

-901 ARREL
+901 AKREL

-934 RRIDEQTK
+934 RKIDEQNK
-942 ENRSVNEKLVGLE
+942 DNRLISEKLVGLE
-955 NSYTAE
+955 SSYAVE
-961 SERMRGELNRLR
+961 GERMRSELSQLR
-973 GVEEEAKK
+973 GVEEDARNKAI
-981 KTNQVTSLLEEL
+981 QVSSLLEEL
-993 ERLRKELSATQQEK
+993 EKLRKELSVTQQEK
-1007 KTIED
+1007 KTLEE
-1012 WAQTYRN
+1012 WAQTYRS
-1019 EMEMMVSE
+1019 EMEKMVSE
-1027 LKEQNGSLK
+1027 LKDQNGSLK

-1044 LIQEQSQQMTEKMV
+1044 LIQEQSQQMTEKMT
-1058 RSIAQETQ
+1058 RAIAEETH
-1066 QLESDLNEERSRYQ
+1066 QLETDLNEERSRYQ
-1080 NLLTEHLRLEE
+1080 NLLSEHLRLEE

-1098 EMVSSNVSK
+1098 EMARSSNIK

-1128 EYAELEE
+1128 EYTEMEE
-1135 GSRAAE
+1135 GSRAGD

-1157 RLTELEQEKQSLRNE
+1157 RVTELEQEKQSLRDE
-1172 LENKEE
+1172 LENKED

-1189 EFKKA
+1189 EFRKA

-1202 SLKRQELESENKKLK
+1202 SLKRQELESENKKLR
-1217 HNLAEMRQSLLGDA
+1217 HDLAEMRRSLLGNTA
-1231 AAGAGAGA
+1231 AGAGA
-1239 PGTPAYKVLLEQ
+1239 PGSPAYKVLLDQ
-1251 LNASCEELDVRKEE
+1251 LNASCEELEVRKEE

-1274 SQKEAMHHKETMTE
+1274 SQKEAMHHKDEKETMTE
-1288 PSVYAEDVSKLK
+1288 PSVFAEDVNKLK

-1305 KQACIGLKDTNR
+1305 KQAYVGLKDTN
-1317 SPRFMRKPL
+1317 
-1326 EVSDLLSRLR
+1326 
-1336 SAAPDFHKLN
+1336 
-1346 EDGELWLVNQGLK
+1346 
-1359 ETIRLLEHQLQTQ
+1359 RLLEHQLQTQ
-1372 RRTYDNEVESLRSE
+1372 RRTYENETESLRGE

-1416 LQHEITRLTNENLE
+1416 LQHEITRLTNENL
-1430 LLAEDPTAS
+1430 
-1439 REARVIILR
+1439 
-1448 RMVDL
+1448 DL

-1494 MVDEPIH
+1494 MVEEPIH

-1512 QGMLEYKKEDELKL
+1512 QGMLEYKREDEMKL

-1560 YVNDDQKVR
+1560 YLNDDQKVR

-1628 LSNFDLAEYRQVLSD
+1628 LSNFDLAEYRQVISD
-1643 LSIQIYQQLIKCM
+1643 LAIQIYQQLIKCM

-1705 QLSAFH
+1705 QLNAFH
-1711 STMCQHG
+1711 SIMCQHG

-1730 QFYIIGAVT
+1730 LFYIIGAVT

-1805 ICSMCLALTTAQIV
+1805 ICSMCQALTTAQIV

-1833 RVSVSF
+1833 RVSVAF

-1871 PSSLALE
+1871 PSCVALE

-1883 SSLNLA
+1883 GSLNLA

>member
-1 MAASELYTK
+1 MNRELEYMFLES
-10 CARVWIPDAEEVWKS
+10 ARVWIPDAEDVWKS

-86 LHNLKVRFVD
+86 LHNLKVRFID

-112 PYETLPIYGTDIIN
+112 PYETLQIYGTDIIN

-224 IEIGFDTRFRI
+224 IEIGFDHRYRI

-244 LEKSRVVF
+244 LEKSRVIF

-260 HIFYQLCASSHLPEF
+260 HVFYQLCASSHLPEF
-275 KNLKLSSANDF
+275 KTLRLSSANNF

-296 IAGVD
+296 IYGVD
-301 DTKELSTTRNAFTL
+301 DTKELCTTRNAFTL

-349 VIPPNNR
+349 LIAPNNN

-382 TATETYVKPL
+382 TATETYIKPL

-509 LDEECKMPK
+509 LDEECKMPR
-518 GSDDSWAQK
+518 GSDDTWAQK
-527 LYNTHLKTSSLFE
+527 LYNTHLKTCSLFE

-548 FIIKHFADK
+548 FIIQHFADK

-571 TVNEEQIN
+571 TVNEEQIK
-579 VLKASKQKFELLVE
+579 VLKASKFDLLVE
-593 LFHDG
+593 LFQDE
-598 EKAIS
+598 EKATS

-617 SIKPDKSRD
+617 SIKPNKSRET
-626 SKSKEH
+626 SSKEH

-662 KPNDFKMAFT
+662 KPNDFKLAFT

-727 CKNVLEKLVQD
+727 CRNVLEKLVQD

-767 RAACIRIQKT
+767 RVACIRIQKT

-789 KRSAAITIQR
+789 QRSAAITIQR

-816 QAATVI
+816 NAATTI
-822 QKYQRMYM
+822 QKYQRMCV
-830 EKKRYRQKQAA
+830 ERKRYRQKQAA

-846 TILRAYMARQ
+846 TILRGYMARL
-856 KYQALLREH
+856 KYQGLLREH
-865 KAVIIQR
+865 KVVVIQKI
-872 HVRGWLARC
+872 VRGWLARC
-881 WYKRCLVSIVVLQCS
+881 WYKRCLYSIVYLQCC

-942 ENRSVNEKLVGLE
+942 ENRSVNEKLNSLE
-955 NSYTAE
+955 SSYSAE
-961 SERMRGELNRLR
+961 SERMRSEVNRLR
-973 GVEEEAKK
+973 GVDEEAKN
-981 KTNQVTSLLEEL
+981 KTKQVSSLQEEL
-993 ERLRKELSATQQEK
+993 ERLRRELSTTQQEK

-1019 EMEMMVSE
+1019 EMEKMVSE
-1027 LKEQNGSLK
+1027 LKDQNGLLK

-1044 LIQEQSQQMTEKMV
+1044 SIQEQSQQMTEKMA
-1058 RSIAQETQ
+1058 RAIAEETQ
-1066 QLESDLNEERSRYQ
+1066 QLETDLNEERSRYQ

-1098 EMVSSNVSK
+1098 RTLASNVSK

-1141 DVTRGMD
+1141 DVTRGID

-1178 QFQRARARDDA
+1178 QFQRARARDDVA
-1189 EFKKA
+1189 FKKA

-1231 AAGAGAGA
+1231 ATHAGA
-1239 PGTPAYKVLLEQ
+1239 PGSPAYKVLLDQ
-1251 LNASCEELDVRKEE
+1251 LNSSCEELDVRKEE

-1288 PSVYAEDVSKLK
+1288 PSVYVEDVSKLK
-1300 DADEL
+1300 DADEI
-1305 KQACIGLKDTNR
+1305 KQAYVGLKDTN
-1317 SPRFMRKPL
+1317 
-1326 EVSDLLSRLR
+1326 
-1336 SAAPDFHKLN
+1336 
-1346 EDGELWLVNQGLK
+1346 
-1359 ETIRLLEHQLQTQ
+1359 RLLEHQLQTQ
-1372 RRTYDNEVESLRSE
+1372 RRSHDNEVESLRGE

-1391 EENNRQQ
+1391 EDNNRQQ

-1416 LQHEITRLTNENLE
+1416 LQHEITRLTNENL
-1430 LLAEDPTAS
+1430 
-1439 REARVIILR
+1439 
-1448 RMVDL
+1448 DL

-1547 PAYILFMCLRHAD
+1547 PAYVLFMCLRHAD

-1596 LANTCRFLH
+1596 LSNTCRFLH

-1618 HNTQRQNEHC
+1618 HNTSRQNEHC
-1628 LSNFDLAEYRQVLSD
+1628 LSNFDLAEYRQVISD
-1643 LSIQIYQQLIKCM
+1643 LAIQIYQQLIKCM

-1775 TCGAKETLEPLI
+1775 MCGAKETLEPLI

-1805 ICSMCLALTTAQIV
+1805 ICSMCQGLTTAQIV

-1858 DTKMIYPVTFPFS
+1858 DTKMIYPVTFPFN

-1883 SSLNLA
+1883 GSLNLG

>member
-10 CARVWIPDAEEVWKS
+10 TARVWIPDAEEVWRS

-30 DYKNGDASLQLMLE
+30 DYKNGDASLQLLLE
-44 DGTNIEHTL
+44 DGTSLEHSL

-112 PYETLPIYGTDIIN
+112 PYESLPIYGTDIIN

-142 VAEEAYK
+142 VAEEAFK

-191 NVEEKVLA
+191 NIDEKVLA

-224 IEIGFDTRFRI
+224 IEIGFDSRYRI

-275 KNLKLSSANDF
+275 KPLKLGSANEF
-286 LYTRQGRSPV
+286 LYTRQGGSPV
-296 IAGVD
+296 IEGVD
-301 DTKELSTTRNAFTL
+301 DTRELSTTRQAFAL
-315 LGINESY
+315 LGINESA
-322 QMGLF
+322 QMGVF
-327 QVLAAIL
+327 RVLAAIL
-334 HLGNVEIKDRDSDSS
+334 HLGNVEIRDKDSDSS
-349 VIPPNNR
+349 TIAPNNL
-356 HLTAFCELVGVTY
+356 HLMAFCDLVGVTY
-369 QDMSQWLCHRKLK
+369 QDMSHWLCHRKLK
-382 TATETYVKPL
+382 TATETYIKPL

-426 NVKQHSFIGVL
+426 SVKQHSFIGVL

-446 INSFEQFCINYANEK
+446 VNSFEQFCINYANEK

-496 INLIEAKMGILDL
+496 INLIEAKMGVLDL

-527 LYNTHLKTSSLFE
+527 LYNTHLKTCSLFE

-548 FIIKHFADK
+548 FIIQHFADK
-557 VEYQCDGFLEKNKD
+557 VEYQCEGFLEKNKD

-579 VLKASKQKFELLVE
+579 VLKASKSRRCPDIRTCQEQFSSSGNSWPAGTCPLPHGKQRPPPANRTHTHKSHTPVRPLQIEPSCTFIPPQLHHRSCRCYCVKPLELEPSLMHPCFLLLLCLNVVCVS
-593 LFHDG
+593 LG
-598 EKAIS
+598 CA
-603 PTGQVP
+603 
-609 GTGGRTRL
+609 RL
-617 SIKPDKSRD
+617 SLIPPSSLYSSFFLSNTDLYFQTTWWRFVSRMCFFV
-626 SKSKEH
+626 
-632 KKTVGCQFRNSL
+632 KTETLRDQQEDLKLPPHATSVSHDPTLMMSRPQLAVLPEQLAVASGLFLRHNLCPNSMWTHGLQIFSVFSSCSLRGRNMSACLRGKRFEGASAAVLFSFVAPLPFRN
-644 QMLMETLN
+644 Q
-652 ATTPHYVRCI
+652 AKR
-662 KPNDFKMAFT
+662 KPE
-672 FDPKRAVQQ
+672 P
-681 LRACGVLETIR
+681 
-692 ISAAGFPSRWTYQ
+692 
-705 EFFSRYRVLMKQKDV
+705 
-720 LPDKKLT
+720 
-727 CKNVLEKLVQD
+727 
-738 QDKYQFG
+738 
-745 KTKIFFRAG
+745 
-754 QVAYLEKLRADKL
+754 
-767 RAACIRIQKT
+767 
-777 IRCWLARKKYLR
+777 
-789 KRSAAITIQR
+789 
-799 FTRGYQARCLA
+799 
-810 KFMRRT
+810 
-816 QAATVI
+816 
-822 QKYQRMYM
+822 
-830 EKKRYRQKQAA
+830 
-841 ALAMQ
+841 
-846 TILRAYMARQ
+846 
-856 KYQALLREH
+856 
-865 KAVIIQR
+865 
-872 HVRGWLARC
+872 
-881 WYKRCLVSIVVLQCS
+881 
-896 IRRMR
+896 
-901 ARREL
+901 
-906 KKLKIE
+906 
-912 ARSVEHFKKL
+912 
-922 NKGMEN
+922 
-928 KIMQLQ
+928 
-934 RRIDEQTK
+934 
-942 ENRSVNEKLVGLE
+942 VGLE
-955 NSYTAE
+955 SRFFAWMCRIVSGQDSFRLSVPLARGPVSMEAAGMKVSPRVSTAD
-961 SERMRGELNRLR
+961 
-973 GVEEEAKK
+973 
-981 KTNQVTSLLEEL
+981 
-993 ERLRKELSATQQEK
+993 
-1007 KTIED
+1007 TI
-1012 WAQTYRN
+1012 
-1019 EMEMMVSE
+1019 
-1027 LKEQNGSLK
+1027 
-1036 KEKDDLNR
+1036 
-1044 LIQEQSQQMTEKMV
+1044 
-1058 RSIAQETQ
+1058 
-1066 QLESDLNEERSRYQ
+1066 
-1080 NLLTEHLRLEE
+1080 
-1091 KYDDLKE
+1091 
-1098 EMVSSNVSK
+1098 VSS
-1107 PGHRRTDSTHSSN
+1107 
-1120 ESEYTYNS
+1120 
-1128 EYAELEE
+1128 
-1135 GSRAAE
+1135 
-1141 DVTRGMD
+1141 M
-1148 TSLTLKLQK
+1148 
-1157 RLTELEQEKQSLRNE
+1157 
-1172 LENKEE
+1172 
-1178 QFQRARARDDA
+1178 F
-1189 EFKKA
+1189 
-1194 RGAELEYE
+1194 
-1202 SLKRQELESENKKLK
+1202 
-1217 HNLAEMRQSLLGDA
+1217 SLLGRFCIRTLKVCIHENRIFV
-1231 AAGAGAGA
+1231 
-1239 PGTPAYKVLLEQ
+1239 PGSLRDSSLASASVVFISFQTLPGLFCFHKNRRLEPAEPDTSVWLSAHVPPSSSFLPLLFCDVLVFL
-1251 LNASCEELDVRKEE
+1251 CC
-1265 VLILRSQLV
+1265 VLV
-1274 SQKEAMHHKETMTE
+1274 
-1288 PSVYAEDVSKLK
+1288 
-1300 DADEL
+1300 
-1305 KQACIGLKDTNR
+1305 
-1317 SPRFMRKPL
+1317 
-1326 EVSDLLSRLR
+1326 R
-1336 SAAPDFHKLN
+1336 SAAPDLQKLN
-1346 EDGELWLVNQGLK
+1346 EDGELWLVNQGLR
-1359 ETIRLLEHQLQTQ
+1359 ETVRCRLSSMSLWPFHGEGGRERGSFTCSSSCFFCSCCLFSGLSPSLISPGFNIIPLLLFFKAWWIQESMKRTSTSIPGAEGRELVKVPAEAQASTSSNLSQLFFWAVSRRCSGLHHGSLLSISIVAEGVVTDWCSPLFFLLVLLCSHTSRLPLALPPHSLLHLFHLSTPRLLEHQLQTQ
-1372 RRTYDNEVESLRSE
+1372 KRSYDIEVEVLRGE
-1386 LQNVK
+1386 LQSVK

-1416 LQHEITRLTNENLE
+1416 LQHEITRLTNENL
-1430 LLAEDPTAS
+1430 
-1439 REARVIILR
+1439 
-1448 RMVDL
+1448 DL

-1467 KKQLKVYSKRIG
+1467 KKQLKLYSKRIG
-1479 EMGAGQTEGQTSPGQ
+1479 EMGAGQAEGQTSPGQ
-1494 MVDEPIH
+1494 MAEEPVH

-1526 VKNLILEL
+1526 IKNLILEL

-1618 HNTQRQNEHC
+1618 HNTSRQNEHC
-1628 LSNFDLAEYRQVLSD
+1628 LSNFDLAEYRQVISD
-1643 LSIQIYQQLIKCM
+1643 LAIQIYQQLIKCM

-1711 STMCQHG
+1711 SIMCQHG

-1775 TCGAKETLEPLI
+1775 SCGAKETLEPLI

-1805 ICSMCLALTTAQIV
+1805 ICSMCHALTTAQIV

-1833 RVSVSF
+1833 RVSVAF

-1846 LRDRCESPQLLM
+1846 LRDRCETPQLLM
-1858 DTKMIYPVTFPFS
+1858 DTKMIYPVTFPFN

-1883 SSLNLA
+1883 TSLNLA

>member
-1 MAASELYTK
+1 WLRQLCDFEVIQLTFSVHLFPSISL
-10 CARVWIPDAEEVWKS
+10 CQFARVWIPDAEEVWKS

-30 DYKNGDASLQLMLE
+30 NYKHGDKLLHLTLE
-44 DGTNIEHTL
+44 DGTNIEYNL
-53 DPKTKNLPY
+53 DEKTKNLPH

-86 LHNLKVRFVD
+86 LHNLKVRFTD

-112 PYETLPIYGTDIIN
+112 PYENLPIYGSDIIN

-179 YFATVSGSASEA
+179 YFATVSGAATEA

-224 IEIGFDTRFRI
+224 IEIGFDKRYRI

-275 KNLKLSSANDF
+275 KNLKLGGADDF
-286 LYTRQGRSPV
+286 HCTNQGGSPV
-296 IAGVD
+296 IDGVD
-301 DTKELSTTRNAFTL
+301 DSKEMSTTRNAFSL
-315 LGINESY
+315 LGINEQN

-349 VIPPNNR
+349 AIPPNNR
-356 HLTAFCELVGVTY
+356 HLQVFCELMGVTY
-369 QDMSQWLCHRKLK
+369 QDMSHWLCHKKLK
-382 TATETYVKPL
+382 TAQETYIKPI
-392 PRLQATNARDALSK
+392 PRMQASNARDALAK
-406 HIYAKLFNWIV
+406 HIYAKVFSWIV
-417 EHVNKALIT
+417 DHVNQSLRAS
-426 NVKQHSFIGVL
+426 VKQHSFIGVL

-446 INSFEQFCINYANEK
+446 VNSFEQFCINYANEK

-476 EYMKEQ
+476 EYLKEQ

-496 INLIEAKMGILDL
+496 INLIEAKMGVLDL

-527 LYNTHLKTSSLFE
+527 LYNTHLKTCTLFE
-540 KPRMSNRA
+540 KPRMSNKA
-548 FIIKHFADK
+548 FIIQHFADK
-557 VEYQCDGFLEKNKD
+557 VEYQCEGFLEKNKD

-579 VLKASKQKFELLVE
+579 VLKASKLDLLVE
-593 LFHDG
+593 LFQDE
-598 EKAIS
+598 EKATS
-603 PTGQVP
+603 PTGTT
-609 GTGGRTRL
+609 TGGRTRL
-617 SIKPDKSRD
+617 SVKPKEVRPGAS
-626 SKSKEH
+626 SKEH

-644 QMLMETLN
+644 AMLMETLN

-662 KPNDFKMAFT
+662 KPNDLKFPFT

-720 LPDKKLT
+720 LSDRRLT
-727 CKNVLEKLVQD
+727 CRNVLEKLVQD

-767 RAACIRIQKT
+767 RQACVRIQKT
-777 IRCWLARKKYLR
+777 IRCWLVRKKYLR
-789 KRSAAITIQR
+789 KKHAAMTIQR
-799 FTRGYQARCLA
+799 YTRGHQARCLV

-816 QAATVI
+816 RAAIVI
-822 QKYQRMYM
+822 QKFQRMYVQR
-830 EKKRYRQKQAA
+830 KLYRQKQAA
-841 ALAMQ
+841 ALVMQ

-856 KYQALLREH
+856 KYQGLLRNH
-865 KAVIIQR
+865 KAVFIQK
-872 HVRGWLARC
+872 HVRGWLARQR
-881 WYKRCLVSIVVLQCS
+881 YKRSLRAIVYLQCC
-896 IRRMR
+896 IRRMK
-901 ARREL
+901 AKKEL

-922 NKGMEN
+922 NVGMEN

-934 RRIDEQTK
+934 RKIDEQTK
-942 ENRSVNEKLVGLE
+942 DNRLISERLNGLETSHALESEKLKIEVSKLKGI
-955 NSYTAE
+955 
-961 SERMRGELNRLR
+961 
-973 GVEEEAKK
+973 EEEAK
-981 KTNQVTSLLEEL
+981 NNANRVTSLLEEL
-993 ERLRKELSATQQEK
+993 ERLRKDLTTTQKEK

-1012 WAQTYRN
+1012 WATKYRD
-1019 EMEMMVSE
+1019 EMEQMVAE
-1027 LKEQNGSLK
+1027 LKEENGLLK
-1036 KEKDDLNR
+1036 TEKNDLNR
-1044 LIQEQSQQMTEKMV
+1044 MIKEQSQQMTEKMA
-1058 RSIAQETQ
+1058 RALAEETH

-1091 KYDDLKE
+1091 RYDDLKE
-1098 EMVSSNVSK
+1098 EITLSVNVPK
-1107 PGHRRTDSTHSSN
+1107 AGHRRTDSTHSSN
-1120 ESEYTYNS
+1120 GSECTYNS
-1128 EYAELEE
+1128 EFAESEE
-1135 GSRAAE
+1135 SSRHGE

-1157 RLTELEQEKQSLRNE
+1157 RVTELEQEKSSLRNE
-1172 LENKEE
+1172 LENREE
-1178 QFQRARARDDA
+1178 QFQRARARDD
-1189 EFKKA
+1189 EEHRKS

-1202 SLKRQELESENKKLK
+1202 SLKRQELDSENKKLK
-1217 HNLAEMRQSLLGDA
+1217 HDLTAMRQSLLGN
-1231 AAGAGAGA
+1231 AGAEAGA
-1239 PGTPAYKVLLEQ
+1239 PGSAPYKVLVDQ
-1251 LNASCEELDVRKEE
+1251 LNTLCEELEVRKEE

-1274 SQKEAMHHKETMTE
+1274 SQKEAMQHKETMTE
-1288 PSVYAEDVSKLK
+1288 PLHYAEDVHNMK
-1300 DADEL
+1300 DSGAIT
-1305 KQACIGLKDTNR
+1305 QAY
-1317 SPRFMRKPL
+1317 
-1326 EVSDLLSRLR
+1326 LS
-1336 SAAPDFHKLN
+1336 
-1346 EDGELWLVNQGLK
+1346 LK
-1359 ETIRLLEHQLQTQ
+1359 ETNRLLEGQMQQQ
-1372 RRTYDNEVESLRSE
+1372 RRSYDNDVEVLRGE
-1386 LQNVK
+1386 LQSLK

-1416 LQHEITRLTNENLE
+1416 LQHEITRLTNENL
-1430 LLAEDPTAS
+1430 
-1439 REARVIILR
+1439 
-1448 RMVDL
+1448 DL
-1453 MEQLEKQDRTIRKL
+1453 MEQLEKQDKTIRKL
-1467 KKQLKVYSKRIG
+1467 KKQLKVFSKKIG
-1479 EMGAGQTEGQTSPGQ
+1479 EMGAGQGESVSPGQ
-1494 MVDEPIH
+1494 MVEETVR

-1512 QGMLEYKKEDELKL
+1512 QGMLEYKQEDELKL

-1596 LANTCRFLH
+1596 LSNTCRFLH
-1605 CLKQYSGDEAFMK
+1605 CLKQYSGDESFMK
-1618 HNTQRQNEHC
+1618 HNTPKQNEHC

-1643 LSIQIYQQLIKCM
+1643 LAIQIYQQLIKCM

-1699 LDSILR
+1699 LESILR

-1761 VSQLEEWLRDKGLM
+1761 VSQLEEWLRDKSLM
-1775 TCGAKETLEPLI
+1775 MCGAKETLEPLI

-1805 ICSMCLALTTAQIV
+1805 ICSLCNCLSTAQIV

-1833 RVSVSF
+1833 RVSVAF

-1846 LRDRCESPQLLM
+1846 LRDRCETPQLLM
-1858 DTKMIYPVTFPFS
+1858 DTKVIYPVTFPFN

-1878 TIQIP
+1878 SIQIP
-1883 SSLNLA
+1883 GSLNLG